1 MRVGSSA
8 AKERCILVGGEGFAV
23 SGKFNKTWLAVA
35 GVAVLAGAL
44 GVGWWMGKGQQPATP
59 AAVPAAQTAT
69 AAAPQAANGGAP
81 ALPATATVGA
91 ADPFAALNCQPRQ
104 YNDALSLAVTF
115 TQPVDAKSNLD
126 AFLQVTDTG
135 STAGKADED
144 SESAAAAGQQPASVR
159 PGDSAPKGKIVKG
172 NWVVG
177 DNPRVVYFPYVQPQR
192 SYAITVRSGLPGAGE
207 KVALAEASHCEV
219 STQAMPPSFYFASRG
234 VVLPAGQNGGLPV
247 ATVNV
252 PEVDV
257 QFLRVSPERVPEL
270 FDTVL
275 GVGRTPAASE
285 DEDDNGYDE
294 NDWRYAGNRSL
305 KGSVSNWDLDR
316 LNSLTTS
323 VYQGR
328 FITDDKPNRRHVT
341 FLPVEGIKELQEPGI
356 YVAVMSQPGRFRYE
370 SQVTYFYVS
379 DIGLHARRYSDRI
392 EAYSV
397 SLKSGQAISG
407 AVFELVDGAGKP
419 LAKAAADAQGHVRF
433 DGSFANAR
441 VIRASRDKEM
451 TVLALGEP
459 ALDLSEFDTGGH
471 ASRANNLFVYAGRNL
486 YRPGETF
493 HVSVL
498 PRDLDGRVLTPS
510 PLTATIK
517 RPDGRTVQTALWQPQ
532 KDLPGYV
539 ERAIDLPL
547 DAQTGTWMLEL
558 RVDPASRAPDA
569 SWKFQVEEFLPERM
583 KMALTSGQDVLSPDE
598 ELTVDVQGDYLYGA
612 PAAGNRLLATFQV
625 KRDRFALAQ
634 QWPGFIFGDVA
645 DDTRRSFGELPET
658 ALDDKG
664 RAQLDVNPNASG
676 THSPMKVRVSASL
689 LESGGRP
696 VVRSIERTVWP
707 ADKLIA
713 VRPQFDSDVAR
724 ENAPAG
730 FEVIRANA
738 QGKVEPLAQA
748 QMRLFREERQYYW
761 RFDDQRGWNSGY
773 TETEELVDSREIALK
788 DRTQLT
794 VPVKWGRYR
803 LEITDPETG
812 ETMRY
817 RFYAGWNAQDADAMG
832 NRPDR
837 VQMKLEGVPAKPGD
851 TVKLTLTPPHDG
863 QALITV
869 EGDRMLWSKWVAV
882 KATGTEVEI
891 PVDKEWKR
899 HDLYV
904 AAAVFRPGSE
914 GDRVTPARAL
924 GLAFLPIASADRKL
938 DVKLTAAP
946 KVVPETKTTV
956 RVKVDGAQGKQ
967 AMVTLS
973 AVDVGIL
980 NINQYATP
988 DPLNYFFGKHRY
1000 APELLDMYG
1009 KLIEK
1014 MDGTKG
1020 KLKWGGDA
1028 AMRGDSK
1035 SLPKKVKL
1043 VDLFSGPVALN
1054 AQGEAD
1060 IPLDLPDFNGTLR
1073 LMAVAFT
1080 PDNYGST
1087 DAEMVVAAPI
1097 VAELNTPRFITPGDQ
1112 AAIALDVTN
1121 LSGAE
1126 QKISVKLEALDPL
1139 AIVDGVRTVTLK
1151 DKQRTT
1157 LRFTATTTGS
1167 YGLGLMRLTVD
1178 GQGGAKPVHIV
1189 RESVLQVQPAHAP
1202 ERQVRRLRLNPGESQ
1217 PAQASWVASYY
1228 PDSTTVSLTVSNRPP
1243 FNVNR
1248 LVEDLLNY
1256 PYGCTE
1262 QTISATMPWVML
1274 DEESAKQFGLKPRT
1288 QAERAAKVA
1297 GAIGRLSGMRNSVGS
1312 YNLWS
1317 GSSSR
1322 DVWLTAYAV
1331 GFMQDARDRGFD
1343 VPESSLDRSRT
1354 WLLEQV
1360 QQSTGAFGTWSA
1372 NLRRNVE
1379 ANRIDSSDANVLR
1392 EDHRRFAGLATA
1404 ALVLARDKKAPLSTV
1419 RQLFDNYQE
1428 RARSPLPLVQLA
1440 AAFKLM
1446 GDEGR
1451 MKQALDL
1458 AMTRAYG
1465 ININNRSSAYY
1476 DEWMGDY
1483 GSSVRDYALSYA
1495 LVSQYELRHERSENL
1510 LNQLSSRLGNRSYLS
1525 TQEQMALLLAAR
1537 AAGGSKNTPWEAVL
1551 TVNGERKPL
1560 SGGKSDQTVSLAAA
1574 DLAGTQIQNTGSQ
1587 SLFVEYDIQGSPTA
1601 TPAPRNDIIQ
1611 LKRGWYRPDGRPW
1624 DGGTLQTGD
1633 MLVVWVQASANQNI
1647 PDGLLVDRVPAGFE
1661 VENLNLSQSP
1671 EMQDWKIGGRRVA
1684 DAMSDSN
1691 IKHRE
1696 FRDDRY
1702 VAAVSLGRGKVDV
1715 FYLVR
1720 VVTPGRYAVPSTVA
1734 EDMYRPEIRGVG
1746 EQWSTVEIRDRGAK
1760 RP

>member
-1 MRVGSSA
+1 M
-8 AKERCILVGGEGFAV
+8 
-23 SGKFNKTWLAVA
+23 SGKVSKTWLAVA
-35 GVAVLAGAL
+35 GVVVLAGAI
-44 GVGWWMGKGQQPATP
+44 GVGWWMGKDKQAPAPVAAPAASAPAQTP
-59 AAVPAAQTAT
+59 AA
-69 AAAPQAANGGAP
+69 APPGEVKP
-81 ALPATATVGA
+81 ALGASATVGSP
-91 ADPFAALNCQPRQ
+91 DPFAALTCQPRQ
-104 YNDALSLAVTF
+104 YNDALSLSVTF
-115 TQPVDAKSNLD
+115 TQPVDAKAKLD
-126 AFLQVTDTG
+126 DFLQVTDLG
-135 STAGKADED
+135 ASSGKADQD
-144 SESAAAAGQQPASVR
+144 SETASNAGDQPASVK
-159 PGDSAPKGKIVKG
+159 PGDSAPQGKIVKG
-172 NWVVG
+172 SWIVG
-177 DNPRVVYFPYVQPQR
+177 DNPRMVYFPYIQPQR
-192 SYAITVRSGLPGAGE
+192 KYAITVRSGLPGVGD
-207 KVALAEASHCEV
+207 KVVLTQSSNCEV
-219 STQAMPPSFYFASRG
+219 NTQAMPPSFYFASRG

-257 QFLRVSPERVPEL
+257 QFLRVAPDRVPEL
-270 FDTVL
+270 FETVL
-275 GVGRTPAASE
+275 GIGRNTAQASDDEEEGGYNEE
-285 DEDDNGYDE
+285 DS
-294 NDWRYAGNRSL
+294 WRYSDNRGL

-341 FLPVEGIKELQEPGI
+341 FLPVEGVKELQEPGI
-356 YVAVMSQPGRFRYE
+356 YIAVMSQPGRFRYE
-370 SQVTYFYVS
+370 YQVTYFYVS
-379 DIGLHARRYSDRI
+379 DIGLHARRYSDRV

-407 AVFELVDGAGKP
+407 AVFELVDGAGKT
-419 LAKAAADAQGHVRF
+419 LAKAAADGQGHVRF
-433 DGSFANAR
+433 DGSFTNAR

-451 TVLALGEP
+451 TVLALAEP

-471 ASRANNLFVYAGRNL
+471 VSRPNNLFVYAGRNL

-493 HVSVL
+493 NVSVL
-498 PRDLDGRVLTPS
+498 PRDLDGRMLTPA

-517 RPDGRTVQTALWQPQ
+517 RPDGRVVQNTLWQPK
-532 KDLPGYV
+532 KDLVGYV
-539 ERAIDLPL
+539 ERAIELPL
-547 DAQTGTWMLEL
+547 DAQTGSWLLEL

-583 KMALTSGQDVLSPDE
+583 KMALTSDQEVLSPDE
-598 ELTVDVQGDYLYGA
+598 ELIVDVQGDYLYGS
-612 PAAGNRLLATFQV
+612 PAAGNRLLSTFQV
-625 KRDRFALAQ
+625 KRDRFAQAQ
-634 QWPGFIFGDVA
+634 KWPGFIFGDVA
-645 DDTRRSFGELPET
+645 DDTRRTFGELPEE
-658 ALDDKG
+658 ALDEKG
-664 RAQLDVNPNASG
+664 AAQISVNPNAAG

-696 VVRSIERTVWP
+696 VVRSIERSVWP

-724 ENAPAG
+724 ESAPAG
-730 FEVIRANA
+730 FEVIRVNA
-738 QGKVEPLAQA
+738 QGEIQPLAQA

-773 TETEELVDSREIALK
+773 TETEELIDSREVALN
-788 DRTQLT
+788 DRAQLT

-803 LEITDPETG
+803 LEIADPETG

-851 TVKLTLTPPHDG
+851 TVKVTLTPPHDG
-863 QALITV
+863 QALVTV
-869 EGDRMLWSKWVAV
+869 EGDRMLWSTWVAV
-882 KATGTEVEI
+882 KATGTVVEI
-891 PVDKEWKR
+891 PVSKDWKR

-924 GLAFLPIASADRKL
+924 GLAFLPIASTDRKL

-946 KVVPETKTTV
+946 KAVPETKTTV

-967 AMVTLS
+967 ATVTLS

-988 DPLNYFFGKHRY
+988 DPLDYFFGKHRY

-1043 VDLFSGPVALN
+1043 VDLFSGPVTLN

-1080 PDNYGST
+1080 ADNYGST
-1087 DAEMVVAAPI
+1087 DTEMVVAAPI

-1112 AAIALDVTN
+1112 AAIALDLTN

-1126 QKISVKLEALDPL
+1126 QKISIKLEALDPL
-1139 AIVDGVRTVTLK
+1139 AITDGVRTVTLK

-1157 LRFTATTTGS
+1157 LRFNATTTGS
-1167 YGLGLMRLTVD
+1167 YGLGLMRLTID
-1178 GQGGAKPVHIV
+1178 GQGGAKPVHLV
-1189 RESVLQVQPAHAP
+1189 RESVLQVQPAYAG
-1202 ERQVRRLRLNPGESQ
+1202 ERQVRRLRLNPGETNV
-1217 PAQASWVASYY
+1217 AQASWVSSYY
-1228 PDSTTVSLTVSNRPP
+1228 PDSALVSLTVSNRPP
-1243 FNVNR
+1243 FNVNK
-1248 LVEDLLNY
+1248 LVEGLLAY
-1256 PYGCTE
+1256 PYGCAE
-1262 QTISATMPWVML
+1262 QTISRALPWVL
-1274 DEESAKQFGLKPRT
+1274 IDDAVAKQFGLKPHS
-1288 QAERAAKVA
+1288 QVERAAQVS
-1297 GAIGRLSGMRNSVGS
+1297 GAIGRLSGMRNAVGS

-1331 GFMQDARDRGFD
+1331 GFLQDARDQGFE
-1343 VPESSLDRSRT
+1343 VPEATLDRSRQ

-1360 QQSTGAFGTWSA
+1360 QQTSNTFGTWSV

-1379 ANRIDSSDANVLR
+1379 AGRIDGSDANILR
-1392 EDHRRFAGLATA
+1392 EDHRRFAGLSTA
-1404 ALVLARDKKAPLSTV
+1404 VLALARDKKAPLSTV

-1428 RARSPLPLVQLA
+1428 RARSPLPLIQLA

-1451 MKQALDL
+1451 MKSALDA
-1458 AMTRAYG
+1458 AMTREYG
-1465 ININNRSSAYY
+1465 FPRRNYNGYY
-1476 DEWMGDY
+1476 DEWLGDY
-1483 GSSVRDYALSYA
+1483 GSSVRDYAMSYA
-1495 LVSQYELRHERSENL
+1495 LANQYGLKHERLENL
-1510 LNQLSSRLGNRSYLS
+1510 LTQLTSRLGNRSYLS
-1525 TQEQMALLLAAR
+1525 TQERMALLMAAR
-1537 AAGGSKNTPWEAVL
+1537 AIGGDKGTPWEAAL
-1551 TVNGERKPL
+1551 TVNGVRKPL
-1560 SGGKSDQTVSLAAA
+1560 DGGKTDQTVGLTAA
-1574 DLAGTQIQNTGSQ
+1574 DLANTQILNTGAQ
-1587 SLFVEYDIQGSPTA
+1587 SLFLEYDIQGSPTVA
-1601 TPAPRNDIIQ
+1601 PKPRNDVIQ
-1611 LKRGWYRPDGRPW
+1611 LKRGWYRPDGKPW
-1624 DGGTLQTGD
+1624 DGGTLQSGD

-1647 PDGLLVDRVPAGFE
+1647 PDALIEDRVPAGFE

-1671 EMQDWKIGGRRVA
+1671 EMQEWTIGGRRVA
-1684 DAMSDSN
+1684 EAMADSN

>member
-1 MRVGSSA
+1 MG
-8 AKERCILVGGEGFAV
+8 KER
-23 SGKFNKTWLAVA
+23 
-35 GVAVLAGAL
+35 
-44 GVGWWMGKGQQPATP
+44 QPANPAPAVVSQPAP
-59 AAVPAAQTAT
+59 AA
-69 AAAPQAANGGAP
+69 GGGDAKP
-81 ALPATATVGA
+81 ALPASAVVGA
-91 ADPFAALNCQPRQ
+91 ADPFAALSCQPRQ
-104 YNDALSLAVTF
+104 YNDTLALAVTF
-115 TQPVDAKSNLD
+115 TQPVDAKANLD
-126 AFLQVTDTG
+126 GFLQVTDTG
-135 STAGKADED
+135 TATDRD
-144 SESAAAAGQQPASVR
+144 TESAATNGDQPASVR
-159 PGDSAPKGKIVKG
+159 PGDSAPKGKILKG

-177 DNPRVVYFPYVQPQR
+177 DNPRMVYFPYVQPQR
-192 SYAITVRSGLPGAGE
+192 SYAISVRAGLPGAGAGV
-207 KVALAEASHCEV
+207 KLADASNCEV
-219 STQAMPPSFYFASRG
+219 NTQAMPPSFYFASRG

-252 PEVDV
+252 SEVDV

-275 GVGRTPAASE
+275 GVGRSSASADE
-285 DEDDNGYDE
+285 EDDGGSEEDG
-294 NDWRYAGNRSL
+294 WRYSDNRSL

-328 FITDDKPNRRHVT
+328 FLTDDKPNRRHVT

-356 YVAVMSQPGRFRYE
+356 YIAVMSQPGRFRYE
-370 SQVTYFYVS
+370 YQVTYFYVS

-397 SLKSGQAISG
+397 SLKSGTAISG
-407 AVFELVDGAGKP
+407 AVFELVDGAGKSV
-419 LAKAAADAQGHVRF
+419 AKAAADGQGHVRF

-471 ASRANNLFVYAGRNL
+471 ISRPNNLFVYAGRNL

-493 HVSVL
+493 NVSVL

-517 RPDGRTVQTALWQPQ
+517 RPDGRTVLTTLWQPR
-532 KDLPGYV
+532 KDLPGYI
-539 ERAIDLPL
+539 ERSIDLPL

-583 KMALTSGQDVLSPDE
+583 KMALTSGQEVLSPDE
-598 ELTVDVQGDYLYGA
+598 TLTVDVQGDYLYGA
-612 PAAGNRLLATFQV
+612 PAAGNRLLSSFQV
-625 KRDRFALAQ
+625 KRDRYALPQ
-634 QWPGFIFGDVA
+634 EWPGFIFGDVA
-645 DDTRRSFGELPET
+645 DDARRHFEELPET

-664 RAQLDVNPNASG
+664 RGELEVDPRTSG
-676 THSPMKVRVSASL
+676 TRSPMKVRVSASL

-696 VVRSIERTVWP
+696 VVRSIERSVWP
-707 ADKLIA
+707 ADRLIA
-713 VRPQFDSDVAR
+713 VRPQFDGDVAR
-724 ENAPAG
+724 EGAPAG
-730 FEVIRANA
+730 FEVLRVDA
-738 QGKVEPLAQA
+738 QGKIAPLAQA
-748 QMRLFREERQYYW
+748 QMRLYREERQYYW

-773 TETEELVDSREIALK
+773 TETEELVDSREIALN
-788 DRTQLT
+788 DRAQLT

-803 LEITDPETG
+803 LEIADPETG
-812 ETMRY
+812 QTMRY

-869 EGDRMLWSKWVAV
+869 EGDRMLWSTWVAV
-882 KATGTEVEI
+882 KATGTQVEI
-891 PVDKEWKR
+891 PVDKSWKR
-899 HDLYV
+899 HDLYI

-924 GLAFLPIASADRKL
+924 GLTFLPIASADRKL
-938 DVKLTAAP
+938 DVKLTAAA
-946 KVVPETKTTV
+946 KAVPETKTTV

-967 AMVTLS
+967 ATVTLS

-980 NINQYATP
+980 NINQYRTP
-988 DPLNYFFGKHRY
+988 DPLDYFFGKHRY

-1043 VDLFSGPVALN
+1043 VDLFSGPVTLN

-1087 DAEMVVAAPI
+1087 DTEMVVAAPI

-1126 QKISVKLEALDPL
+1126 QKVTVKLEALDPL
-1139 AIVDGVRTVTLK
+1139 GIVDGVKTVTLK

-1178 GQGGAKPVHIV
+1178 GQGGGKPVRIV
-1189 RESVLQVQPAHAP
+1189 RESVLQVQPAYAA
-1202 ERQVRRLRLNPGESQ
+1202 ERQVRRLRLNPGETNA
-1217 PAQASWVASYY
+1217 PQASWVASYY
-1228 PDSTTVSLTVSNRPP
+1228 PDSTTVSMTVSNRPP
-1243 FNVNR
+1243 INVNR
-1248 LVEDLLNY
+1248 LVEGLLNY

-1262 QTISATMPWVML
+1262 QTISATLPWVML
-1274 DEESAKQFGLKPRT
+1274 DEAAAKQFGLKPRT
-1288 QAERAAKVA
+1288 QAEREAKVA
-1297 GAIGRLSGMRNSVGS
+1297 GAIGRLAGMRNAVGS

-1317 GSSSR
+1317 SSSSR

-1331 GFMQDARDRGFD
+1331 GFMQDARDNGFE
-1343 VPESSLDRSRT
+1343 VPEASLDRSRQ

-1360 QQSTGAFGTWSA
+1360 QQSSGAFGTWSA
-1372 NLRRNVE
+1372 NLKRNVE
-1379 ANRIDSSDANVLR
+1379 SGRYDSNDANILR

-1404 ALVLARDKKAPLSTV
+1404 ALALARDKKAPLSTV
-1419 RQLFDNYQE
+1419 RQLYDNYQE

-1451 MKQALDL
+1451 MKSALDQ
-1458 AMTRAYG
+1458 AMAREYGLNTRRNSG
-1465 ININNRSSAYY
+1465 YY
-1476 DEWMGDY
+1476 DEWLGDY
-1483 GSSVRDYALSYA
+1483 GSSVRDYALAYA
-1495 LVSQYELRHERSENL
+1495 IANKYELHHERLDNL
-1510 LNQLSSRLGNRSYLS
+1510 LTQLASRLGNRSYLS
-1525 TQEQMALLLAAR
+1525 TQEQMSLLLAAR
-1537 AAGGSKNTPWEAVL
+1537 AMGGDKATPWSATL
-1551 TVNGERKPL
+1551 TVNGSTKAL
-1560 SGGKSDQTVSLAAA
+1560 AGGTSDQTVSLSAA
-1574 DLAGTQIQNTGSQ
+1574 DLAGVQLLNTGSQ
-1587 SLFVEYDIQGSPTA
+1587 SLFVEYDIQGSPTTA
-1601 TPAPRNDIIQ
+1601 PAPRNDVIQ

-1624 DGGTLQTGD
+1624 DGGSLQTGD

-1671 EMQDWKIGGRRVA
+1671 EMQEWTIGGRRVA
-1684 DAMSDSN
+1684 EAMSDPN

>member
-1 MRVGSSA
+1 M
-8 AKERCILVGGEGFAV
+8 
-23 SGKFNKTWLAVA
+23 SGKISKAWLATA
-35 GVAVLAGAL
+35 GVVVLAGAI
-44 GVGWWMGKGQQPATP
+44 GVGWWMGKERQPANPAPAVVSQPAP
-59 AAVPAAQTAT
+59 AA
-69 AAAPQAANGGAP
+69 GGGDAKP
-81 ALPATATVGA
+81 ALPASAVVGA
-91 ADPFAALNCQPRQ
+91 ADPFAALSCQPRQ
-104 YNDALSLAVTF
+104 YNDTLALAVTF
-115 TQPVDAKSNLD
+115 TQPVDAKANLD
-126 AFLQVTDTG
+126 GFLQVTDTG
-135 STAGKADED
+135 TATDRD
-144 SESAAAAGQQPASVR
+144 TESAANNGDQPASVR
-159 PGDSAPKGKIVKG
+159 PGDSAPKGKILKG

-177 DNPRVVYFPYVQPQR
+177 DNPRMVYFPYVQPQR
-192 SYAITVRSGLPGAGE
+192 SYAISVRAGLPGAGAGV
-207 KVALAEASHCEV
+207 KLADASNCEV
-219 STQAMPPSFYFASRG
+219 NTQAMPPSFYFASRG

-252 PEVDV
+252 SEVDV

-275 GVGRTPAASE
+275 GVGRSSASADE
-285 DEDDNGYDE
+285 EDDGDSE
-294 NDWRYAGNRSL
+294 EDGWRYSDNRSL

-328 FITDDKPNRRHVT
+328 FLTDDKPNRRHVT

-356 YVAVMSQPGRFRYE
+356 YIAVMSQPGRFRYE
-370 SQVTYFYVS
+370 YQVTYFYVS

-397 SLKSGQAISG
+397 SLKSGTAISG
-407 AVFELVDGAGKP
+407 AVFELVDGAGKS
-419 LAKAAADAQGHVRF
+419 LAKAAADGQGHVRF

-471 ASRANNLFVYAGRNL
+471 ISRPNNLFVYAGRNL

-493 HVSVL
+493 NVSVL

-517 RPDGRTVQTALWQPQ
+517 RPDGRTVLTTLWQPR
-532 KDLPGYV
+532 KDLPGYI
-539 ERAIDLPL
+539 ERSIDLPL

-583 KMALTSGQDVLSPDE
+583 KMALTSGQEVLSPDE
-598 ELTVDVQGDYLYGA
+598 TLTVDVQGDYLYGA
-612 PAAGNRLLATFQV
+612 PAAGNRLLSSFQV
-625 KRDRFALAQ
+625 KRDRYALPQ
-634 QWPGFIFGDVA
+634 EWPGFIFGDVA
-645 DDTRRSFGELPET
+645 DDSRRHFEELPET
-658 ALDDKG
+658 TLDDKG
-664 RAQLDVNPNASG
+664 RGQLEVDPRTSG
-676 THSPMKVRVSASL
+676 TRSPMKVRVSASL

-696 VVRSIERTVWP
+696 VVRSIERSVWP
-707 ADKLIA
+707 ADRLIA
-713 VRPQFDSDVAR
+713 VRPQFDGDVAR
-724 ENAPAG
+724 EGAPAG
-730 FEVIRANA
+730 FEVLRVDA
-738 QGKVEPLAQA
+738 QGKIAPLAQA
-748 QMRLFREERQYYW
+748 QMRLYREERQYYW

-773 TETEELVDSREIALK
+773 TETEELVDSREIALN
-788 DRTQLT
+788 DRAQLT

-803 LEITDPETG
+803 LEIADPETG
-812 ETMRY
+812 QTMRY

-869 EGDRMLWSKWVAV
+869 EGDRMLWSTWVAV
-882 KATGTEVEI
+882 KATGTQVEI
-891 PVDKEWKR
+891 PVDKSWKR
-899 HDLYV
+899 HDLYI

-924 GLAFLPIASADRKL
+924 GLTFLPIASADRKL
-938 DVKLTAAP
+938 DVKLTAAA
-946 KVVPETKTTV
+946 KAVPETKTTV

-967 AMVTLS
+967 ATVTLS

-980 NINQYATP
+980 NINQYRTP
-988 DPLNYFFGKHRY
+988 DPLDYFFGKHRY

-1043 VDLFSGPVALN
+1043 VDLFSGPVTLN

-1087 DAEMVVAAPI
+1087 DTEMVVAAPI

-1126 QKISVKLEALDPL
+1126 QKVTVKLEALDPL
-1139 AIVDGVRTVTLK
+1139 GIVDGVKTVTLK

-1178 GQGGAKPVHIV
+1178 GQGGGKPVRIV
-1189 RESVLQVQPAHAP
+1189 RESVLQVQPAYAA
-1202 ERQVRRLRLNPGESQ
+1202 ERQVRRLRLNPGETNA
-1217 PAQASWVASYY
+1217 PQASWVASYY
-1228 PDSTTVSLTVSNRPP
+1228 PDSTTVSMTVSNRPP
-1243 FNVNR
+1243 INVNR
-1248 LVEDLLNY
+1248 LVEGLLNY

-1262 QTISATMPWVML
+1262 QTISATLPWVML
-1274 DEESAKQFGLKPRT
+1274 DEAAAKQFGLKPRT
-1288 QAERAAKVA
+1288 QAEREAKVA
-1297 GAIGRLSGMRNSVGS
+1297 GAIGRLAGMRNAVGS

-1317 GSSSR
+1317 SSSSR

-1331 GFMQDARDRGFD
+1331 GFMQDARDNGFE
-1343 VPESSLDRSRT
+1343 VPEASLDRSRQ

-1360 QQSTGAFGTWSA
+1360 QQSSGAFGTWSA
-1372 NLRRNVE
+1372 NLKRNVE
-1379 ANRIDSSDANVLR
+1379 SGRYDSNDANILR

-1404 ALVLARDKKAPLSTV
+1404 ALALARDKKAPLSTV
-1419 RQLFDNYQE
+1419 RQLYDNYQE

-1451 MKQALDL
+1451 MKSALDQ
-1458 AMTRAYG
+1458 AMAREYGLNTRRNSG
-1465 ININNRSSAYY
+1465 YY
-1476 DEWMGDY
+1476 DEWLGDY
-1483 GSSVRDYALSYA
+1483 GSSVRDYALAYA
-1495 LVSQYELRHERSENL
+1495 IANKYELHHERLDNL
-1510 LNQLSSRLGNRSYLS
+1510 LTQLASRLGNRSYLS
-1525 TQEQMALLLAAR
+1525 TQEQMSLLLAAR
-1537 AAGGSKNTPWEAVL
+1537 AMGGDKATPWSATL
-1551 TVNGERKPL
+1551 TVNGSTKAL
-1560 SGGKSDQTVSLAAA
+1560 AGGTSDQTVSLSAA
-1574 DLAGTQIQNTGSQ
+1574 DLAGVQLLNTGSQ
-1587 SLFVEYDIQGSPTA
+1587 SLFVEYDIQGSPTTA
-1601 TPAPRNDIIQ
+1601 PAPRNDVIQ

-1624 DGGTLQTGD
+1624 DGGSLQTGD

-1671 EMQDWKIGGRRVA
+1671 EMQEWTIGGRRVA
-1684 DAMSDSN
+1684 EAMSDPN

>member
-1 MRVGSSA
+1 M
-8 AKERCILVGGEGFAV
+8 
-23 SGKFNKTWLAVA
+23 SGKVSKTWLAVA
-35 GVAVLAGAL
+35 GVVVLAGAI
-44 GVGWWMGKGQQPATP
+44 GVGWWMGKDKQAPAP
-59 AAVPAAQTAT
+59 
-69 AAAPQAANGGAP
+69 AAAPAVSAP
-81 ALPATATVGA
+81 AQAPAAAAPAETKPALGASATVGA
-91 ADPFAALNCQPRQ
+91 PDPFAALTCQPRQ
-104 YNDALSLAVTF
+104 YNDALSLSVTF
-115 TQPVDAKSNLD
+115 TQPVNAKAKLD
-126 AFLQVTDTG
+126 DFLQVTDLG
-135 STAGKADED
+135 ASSGKADQD
-144 SESAAAAGQQPASVR
+144 SESAASDQPASVK
-159 PGDSAPKGKIVKG
+159 PGDSAPQGKIVKG
-172 NWVVG
+172 SWIVG
-177 DNPRVVYFPYVQPQR
+177 DNPRMVYFPYIQPQR
-192 SYAITVRSGLPGAGE
+192 KYAITVRSGLPGAAD
-207 KVALAEASHCEV
+207 KVVLTQASNCEV
-219 STQAMPPSFYFASRG
+219 NTQAMPPSFYFASRG

-252 PEVDV
+252 SEVDV
-257 QFLRVSPERVPEL
+257 QFLRVAPDRVPEL
-270 FDTVL
+270 FETVL
-275 GVGRTPAASE
+275 GIGRKTADTSDDE
-285 DEDDNGYDE
+285 DEGGYNEDDA
-294 NDWRYAGNRSL
+294 WRYSDNRGL

-328 FITDDKPNRRHVT
+328 FLTDDKPNRRHVT
-341 FLPVEGIKELQEPGI
+341 FLPVEGVKELQEPGI
-356 YVAVMSQPGRFRYE
+356 YIAVMSQPGRFRYE
-370 SQVTYFYVS
+370 YQVTYFYVS
-379 DIGLHARRYSDRI
+379 DIGLHARRYSDRV

-397 SLKSGQAISG
+397 SLKSGQAIPG
-407 AVFELVDGAGKP
+407 AVFELVDGAGKT

-433 DGSFANAR
+433 DGSFTNAR

-451 TVLALGEP
+451 TVLALAEP

-471 ASRANNLFVYAGRNL
+471 VSRPNNLFVYAGRNL

-493 HVSVL
+493 NVSVL
-498 PRDLDGRVLTPS
+498 PRDLDGRMLTPA

-517 RPDGRTVQTALWQPQ
+517 RPDGRVVQTTLWQPK
-532 KDLPGYV
+532 KDLVGYV

-547 DAQTGTWMLEL
+547 DAQTGSWLLEL

-583 KMALTSGQDVLSPDE
+583 KMTLTSEQEVLEPDE

-612 PAAGNRLLATFQV
+612 PAAGNRLLSTFQV
-625 KRDRFALAQ
+625 KRDRFAQAQ
-634 QWPGFIFGDVA
+634 KWPGFIFGDVA
-645 DDTRRSFGELPET
+645 DDTRRSFGELPEA

-664 RAQLDVNPNASG
+664 YTQISINPNASG

-696 VVRSIERTVWP
+696 VVRSIERSVWP
-707 ADKLIA
+707 AEKLIA

-724 ENAPAG
+724 EGAPAA
-730 FEVIRANA
+730 FEVIRVNA
-738 QGKVEPLAQA
+738 QGELQPLAQA

-773 TETEELVDSREIALK
+773 TETEELVDSREIALN
-788 DRTQLT
+788 DRTPLT

-803 LEITDPETG
+803 LEVADPETG

-817 RFYAGWNAQDADAMG
+817 RFYAGWNAQDADSMG

-851 TVKLTLTPPHDG
+851 TVKVTLTPPHDG
-863 QALITV
+863 QALVTV
-869 EGDRMLWSKWVAV
+869 EGDRMLWSTWVAV
-882 KATGTEVEI
+882 KATGTVVEI
-891 PVDKEWKR
+891 PVNKDWKR

-946 KVVPETKTTV
+946 KTVPETKTTV

-967 AMVTLS
+967 ATVTLS

-988 DPLNYFFGKHRY
+988 DPLDYFFGKHRY

-1043 VDLFSGPVALN
+1043 VDLFSGPVTLN

-1080 PDNYGST
+1080 ADNYGST
-1087 DAEMVVAAPI
+1087 DTEMVVAAPI

-1112 AAIALDVTN
+1112 AAIALDLTN

-1126 QKISVKLEALDPL
+1126 QKISIKLEALDPL
-1139 AIVDGVRTVTLK
+1139 AITDGVRTVTLK

-1157 LRFTATTTGS
+1157 LRFNATTTGS
-1167 YGLGLMRLTVD
+1167 YGLGLMRLTID

-1189 RESVLQVQPAHAP
+1189 RESVLQVQPAYAG
-1202 ERQVRRLRLNPGESQ
+1202 ERQVRRLRLNPGETNV
-1217 PAQASWVASYY
+1217 AQASWVSSYY
-1228 PDSTTVSLTVSNRPP
+1228 PDSALVSLTVSNRPP

-1248 LVEDLLNY
+1248 LVEGLLAY
-1256 PYGCTE
+1256 PYGCAE
-1262 QTISATMPWVML
+1262 QTISRALPWVL
-1274 DEESAKQFGLKPRT
+1274 IDDAVAKQFGLKPHS
-1288 QAERAAKVA
+1288 QVERAAQVS
-1297 GAIGRLSGMRNSVGS
+1297 GAIGRLSGMRNAVGS

-1331 GFMQDARDRGFD
+1331 GFLQDARDQGFE
-1343 VPESSLDRSRT
+1343 VPEATLDRSRQ

-1360 QQSTGAFGTWSA
+1360 QQTSNSFGTWSV
-1372 NLRRNVE
+1372 NLRRNIE
-1379 ANRIDSSDANVLR
+1379 AGRIDSSDANILR
-1392 EDHRRFAGLATA
+1392 EDHRRFAGLSTA
-1404 ALVLARDKKAPLSTV
+1404 VLALARDKKAPLSTV

-1428 RARSPLPLVQLA
+1428 RARSPLPLIQLA

-1451 MKQALDL
+1451 MKSALDA
-1458 AMTRAYG
+1458 AMTREYG
-1465 ININNRSSAYY
+1465 FPRRNYNAYY
-1476 DEWMGDY
+1476 DEWLGDY

-1495 LVSQYELRHERSENL
+1495 LANQYGLKHERLENL
-1510 LNQLSSRLGNRSYLS
+1510 LTQLTSRLGNRSYLS
-1525 TQEQMALLLAAR
+1525 TQERMALLMAAR
-1537 AAGGSKNTPWEAVL
+1537 AIGGDKGTPWEAAL
-1551 TVNGERKPL
+1551 TVNGVRKPL
-1560 SGGKSDQTVSLAAA
+1560 DGGKSDQTVGLTAA
-1574 DLAGTQIQNTGSQ
+1574 DLANTQILNTGAQ
-1587 SLFVEYDIQGSPTA
+1587 SLFLEYDIQGSPTVA
-1601 TPAPRNDIIQ
+1601 PKPRNDVIQ
-1611 LKRGWYRPDGRPW
+1611 LKRGWYRPDGKPW
-1624 DGGTLQTGD
+1624 DGGTLQSGD

-1647 PDGLLVDRVPAGFE
+1647 PDALIEDRVPAGFE

-1671 EMQDWKIGGRRVA
+1671 EMQEWTIGGRRVA
-1684 DAMSDSN
+1684 EAMSDSN

>member
-1 MRVGSSA
+1 M
-8 AKERCILVGGEGFAV
+8 
-23 SGKFNKTWLAVA
+23 SGKFSKTWLAIAGAIVVA
-35 GVAVLAGAL
+35 GAV
-44 GVGWWMGKGQQPATP
+44 GVGWWMGNPGQPGAGANRAPAAPGAAATAPAQPAQP
-59 AAVPAAQTAT
+59 P
-69 AAAPQAANGGAP
+69 
-81 ALPATATVGA
+81 LPASAVVGE

-104 YNDALSLAVTF
+104 YNDALALAVTF
-115 TQPVDAKSNLD
+115 TQPVDAKADLD
-126 AFLQVTDTG
+126 SFLQVTDSG
-135 STAGKADED
+135 AARRDED
-144 SESAAAAGQQPASVR
+144 GAESAAAPGDQPASVR
-159 PGDSAPKGKIVKG
+159 PGDAAPKGKILKG

-177 DNPRVVYFPYVQPQR
+177 DNPRMVYFPYVQPQR
-192 SYAITVRSGLPGAGE
+192 AYAISIRAGLPGAGG
-207 KVALAEASHCEV
+207 KASLASASNCQV

-257 QFLRVSPERVPEL
+257 QFLRVAPERVPEL

-275 GVGRTPAASE
+275 GVGRGGAAADDE
-285 DEDDNGYDE
+285 DEGEEEDG
-294 NDWRYAGNRSL
+294 WRYADNRSL

-316 LNSLTTS
+316 LNTLTTS

-328 FITDDKPNRRHVT
+328 FLTDDKPNRRHVT

-356 YVAVMSQPGRFRYE
+356 YIAVMSQPGRFRYE
-370 SQVTYFYVS
+370 YQVTYFYVS
-379 DIGLHARRYSDRI
+379 DIGLHARRYADRI

-407 AVFELVDGAGKP
+407 AQFELVDGAGKA
-419 LAKAAADAQGHVRF
+419 LAKAASGKDGHVRF
-433 DGSFANAR
+433 EGSFANAR
-441 VIRASRDKEM
+441 VIRASRGKEM

-459 ALDLSEFDTGGH
+459 ALDLSEFDIGGH
-471 ASRANNLFVYAGRNL
+471 VSRPNSLFVYAGRNL

-493 HVSVL
+493 QVSVL
-498 PRDLDGRVLTPS
+498 PRDLDGRPLAPS
-510 PLTATIK
+510 PLTATLK
-517 RPDGRTVQTALWQPQ
+517 RPDGRVVQTSLWHPAQ
-532 KDLPGYV
+532 DLPGYV
-539 ERAIDLPL
+539 EHAIELPP
-547 DAQTGTWMLEL
+547 DAQTGSWLLEL
-558 RVDPASRAPDA
+558 RVDPSARNADA

-583 KMALTSGQDVLSPDE
+583 KLLLTSTQPVLAPDE
-598 ELTVDVQGDYLYGA
+598 PLTVDVRGDYLYGA
-612 PAAGNRLLATFQV
+612 PAAGNRLLSSFQV
-625 KRDRFALAQ
+625 KRDRHALPQ

-645 DDTRRSFGELPET
+645 DDSRRHFQELPET
-658 ALDDKG
+658 ALDDQG
-664 RAQLDVNPNASG
+664 GAQLEIDPQTSG

-696 VVRSIERTVWP
+696 VVRSIERSVWP

-713 VRPQFDSDVAR
+713 VRPQFEGDVTR
-724 ENAPAG
+724 EGAPAV
-730 FEVIRANA
+730 FEALRVDAS
-738 QGKVEPLAQA
+738 GKIAPLARA

-773 TETEELVDSREIALK
+773 TETEELVDSREIALE
-788 DRTQLT
+788 DRTQFT
-794 VPVKWGRYR
+794 VAVKWGRYR
-803 LEITDPETG
+803 LELADPETG
-812 ETMRY
+812 QTLRY

-837 VQMKLEGVPAKPGD
+837 VQMKLEGVPARPGD

-863 QALITV
+863 QALVTV
-869 EGDRMLWSKWVAV
+869 EGDRMLWSSWVAV

-891 PVDKEWKR
+891 PVDQSWKR
-899 HDLYV
+899 HDLYI

-924 GLAFLPIASADRKL
+924 GLTYLPIASADRKL
-938 DVKLTAAP
+938 GVQISAP
-946 KVVPETKTTV
+946 SKTEPERKATV
-956 RVKVDGAQGKQ
+956 RVKVDGAQGKR
-967 AMVTLS
+967 ATVTLS

-988 DPLNYFFGKHRY
+988 DPLDYFFGKHRY

-1014 MDGTKG
+1014 MDGTQG

-1054 AQGEAD
+1054 DRGEAD
-1060 IPLDLPDFNGTLR
+1060 IALDLPDFNGTLR

-1080 PDNYGST
+1080 PENYGSA

-1121 LSGAE
+1121 LSGAA
-1126 QKISVKLEALDPL
+1126 QKVTVKLEALDPL
-1139 AIVDGVRTVTLK
+1139 AIPDGTRTLTLQ
-1151 DKQRTT
+1151 DKQRAT
-1157 LRFTATTTGS
+1157 LRFNAAATGS

-1178 GQGGAKPVHIV
+1178 GQGGPEPVRIV

-1202 ERQVRRLRLNPGESQ
+1202 ERQVRRLRLNPGETQ
-1217 PAQASWVASYY
+1217 PAQAAWVSSYY
-1228 PDSTTVSLTVSNRPP
+1228 PDSATVSLTLSNRPP

-1262 QTISATMPWVML
+1262 QTISATLPWVL
-1274 DEESAKQFGLKPRT
+1274 IDEGAARQFGLKPRT
-1288 QAERAAKVA
+1288 QAQREAKVA
-1297 GAIGRLSGMRNSVGS
+1297 GALGRLAGMRNAAGAYS
-1312 YNLWS
+1312 LW
-1317 GSSSR
+1317 GDYSSR

-1331 GFMQDARDRGFD
+1331 GFMQDARDNGFA
-1343 VPESSLDRSRT
+1343 VPDASLDRSRA
-1354 WLLEQV
+1354 WLLEQL
-1360 QQSTGAFGTWSA
+1360 QQGAGSFGAWSP
-1372 NLRRNVE
+1372 NLRRNLE
-1379 ANRIDSSDANVLR
+1379 SGRYDSGDANILR
-1392 EDHRRFAGLATA
+1392 EDHRRFAGLAAA
-1404 ALVLARDKKAPLSTV
+1404 ALALARDGKAPLSTV
-1419 RQLFDNYQE
+1419 RQLFDSYQE

-1451 MKQALDL
+1451 MKTALEQAMSRD
-1458 AMTRAYG
+1458 YG
-1465 ININNRSSAYY
+1465 ISRRGAGAYYY
-1476 DEWMGDY
+1476 DEWLGDY
-1483 GSSVRDYALSYA
+1483 GSAVRDDALSYA
-1495 LVSQYELRHERSENL
+1495 LMARHDLRHERRENL
-1510 LNQLSSRLGNRSYLS
+1510 LGQLASRLGNRSYLS

-1537 AAGGSKNTPWEAVL
+1537 AAGGDSGTPWEAAL
-1551 TVNGERKPL
+1551 TVNGARKPL
-1560 SGGKSDQTVSLAAA
+1560 AGGKGDLSVSLSAA
-1574 DLAGTQIQNTGSQ
+1574 DLGSVQLANTGSQ

-1601 TPAPRNDIIQ
+1601 APAPRNSVIQ

-1624 DGGTLQTGD
+1624 DGGVLQTGD
-1633 MLVVWVQASANQNI
+1633 MLVVWVQATANQYI

-1671 EMQDWKIGGRRVA
+1671 EMQDWTIGGRRVA
-1684 DAMSDSN
+1684 DAMADPN
-1691 IKHRE
+1691 IRHRE

-1734 EDMYRPEIRGVG
+1734 EDMYRPELRGVG
-1746 EQWSTVEIRDRGAK
+1746 EQWSTVEIRDRGAR

>member
-1 MRVGSSA
+1 M
-8 AKERCILVGGEGFAV
+8 
-23 SGKFNKTWLAVA
+23 SGKISKAWLATA
-35 GVAVLAGAL
+35 GVVVLAGAI
-44 GVGWWMGKGQQPATP
+44 GVGWWMGKERQPANPAPAVVSQPAP
-59 AAVPAAQTAT
+59 AA
-69 AAAPQAANGGAP
+69 GGGGDAKP
-81 ALPATATVGA
+81 ALPASAVVGA
-91 ADPFAALNCQPRQ
+91 ADPFAALSCQPRQ
-104 YNDALSLAVTF
+104 YNDTLALAVTF
-115 TQPVDAKSNLD
+115 TQPVDAKANLD
-126 AFLQVTDTG
+126 GFLQVTDTG
-135 STAGKADED
+135 TATDRD
-144 SESAAAAGQQPASVR
+144 TESAATNGDQPASVR
-159 PGDSAPKGKIVKG
+159 PGDSAPKGKILKG

-177 DNPRVVYFPYVQPQR
+177 DNPRMVYFPYVQPQR
-192 SYAITVRSGLPGAGE
+192 SYAISVRAGLPGAGAGV
-207 KVALAEASHCEV
+207 KLADASNCEV
-219 STQAMPPSFYFASRG
+219 NTQAMPPSFYFASRG

-252 PEVDV
+252 SEVDV

-275 GVGRTPAASE
+275 GVGRSSASADE
-285 DEDDNGYDE
+285 EDDGGSEEDG
-294 NDWRYAGNRSL
+294 WRYSDNRSL

-328 FITDDKPNRRHVT
+328 FLTDDKANRRHVT

-356 YVAVMSQPGRFRYE
+356 YIAVMSQPGRFRYE
-370 SQVTYFYVS
+370 YQVTYFYVS

-397 SLKSGQAISG
+397 SLKSGTAISG
-407 AVFELVDGAGKP
+407 AVFELVDGAGKS
-419 LAKAAADAQGHVRF
+419 LAKAAADGQGHVRF

-471 ASRANNLFVYAGRNL
+471 ISRPNNLFVYAGRNL

-493 HVSVL
+493 NVSVL

-517 RPDGRTVQTALWQPQ
+517 RPDGRTVLTTLWQPR
-532 KDLPGYV
+532 KDLPGYI
-539 ERAIDLPL
+539 ERSIDLPL

-583 KMALTSGQDVLSPDE
+583 KMALTSGQEVLSPDE
-598 ELTVDVQGDYLYGA
+598 TLTVDVQGDYLYGA
-612 PAAGNRLLATFQV
+612 PAAGNRLLSSFQV
-625 KRDRFALAQ
+625 KRDRYALPQ
-634 QWPGFIFGDVA
+634 EWPGFIFGDVA
-645 DDTRRSFGELPET
+645 DDARRHFEELPET

-664 RAQLDVNPNASG
+664 RGELEVDPRTSG
-676 THSPMKVRVSASL
+676 TRSPMKVRVSASL

-696 VVRSIERTVWP
+696 VVRSIERSVWP
-707 ADKLIA
+707 ADRLIA
-713 VRPQFDSDVAR
+713 VRPQFDGDVAR
-724 ENAPAG
+724 EGAPAG
-730 FEVIRANA
+730 FEVLRVDA
-738 QGKVEPLAQA
+738 QGKIAPLAQA
-748 QMRLFREERQYYW
+748 QMRLYREERQYYW

-773 TETEELVDSREIALK
+773 TETEELVDSREIALN
-788 DRTQLT
+788 DRAQLT

-803 LEITDPETG
+803 LEIADPETG
-812 ETMRY
+812 QTMRY

-869 EGDRMLWSKWVAV
+869 EGDRMLWSTWVAV
-882 KATGTEVEI
+882 KATGTQVEI
-891 PVDKEWKR
+891 PVDKSWKR
-899 HDLYV
+899 HDLYI

-924 GLAFLPIASADRKL
+924 GLTFLPIASADRKL
-938 DVKLTAAP
+938 DVKLTAAA
-946 KVVPETKTTV
+946 KAVPETKTTV

-967 AMVTLS
+967 ATVTLS

-980 NINQYATP
+980 NINQYRTP
-988 DPLNYFFGKHRY
+988 DPLDYFFGKHRY

-1043 VDLFSGPVALN
+1043 VDLFSGPVTLN

-1087 DAEMVVAAPI
+1087 DTEMVVAAPI

-1126 QKISVKLEALDPL
+1126 QKVTVKLEALDPL
-1139 AIVDGVRTVTLK
+1139 GIVDGVKTVTLK

-1178 GQGGAKPVHIV
+1178 GQGGGKPVRIV
-1189 RESVLQVQPAHAP
+1189 RESVLQVQPAYAA
-1202 ERQVRRLRLNPGESQ
+1202 ERQVRRLRLNPGETNA
-1217 PAQASWVASYY
+1217 PQASWVASYY
-1228 PDSTTVSLTVSNRPP
+1228 PDSTTVSMTVSNRPP
-1243 FNVNR
+1243 INVNR
-1248 LVEDLLNY
+1248 LVEGLLNY

-1262 QTISATMPWVML
+1262 QTISATLPWVML
-1274 DEESAKQFGLKPRT
+1274 DEAAAKQFGLKPRT
-1288 QAERAAKVA
+1288 QAEREAKVA
-1297 GAIGRLSGMRNSVGS
+1297 GAIGRLAGMRNAVGS

-1317 GSSSR
+1317 SSSSR

-1331 GFMQDARDRGFD
+1331 GFMQDARDNGFE
-1343 VPESSLDRSRT
+1343 VPEASLDRSRQ

-1360 QQSTGAFGTWSA
+1360 QQSSGAFGTWSA
-1372 NLRRNVE
+1372 NLKRNVE
-1379 ANRIDSSDANVLR
+1379 SGRYDSNDANILR

-1404 ALVLARDKKAPLSTV
+1404 ALALARDKKAPLSTV
-1419 RQLFDNYQE
+1419 RQLYDNYQE

-1451 MKQALDL
+1451 MKSALDQ
-1458 AMTRAYG
+1458 AMAREYGLNTRRNSG
-1465 ININNRSSAYY
+1465 YY
-1476 DEWMGDY
+1476 DEWLGDY
-1483 GSSVRDYALSYA
+1483 GSSVRDYALAYA
-1495 LVSQYELRHERSENL
+1495 IANKYELHHERLDNL
-1510 LNQLSSRLGNRSYLS
+1510 LTQLASRLGNRSYLS
-1525 TQEQMALLLAAR
+1525 TQEQMSLLLAAR
-1537 AAGGSKNTPWEAVL
+1537 AMGGDKATPWSATL
-1551 TVNGERKPL
+1551 TVNGSTKAL
-1560 SGGKSDQTVSLAAA
+1560 AGGTSDQTVSLSAA
-1574 DLAGTQIQNTGSQ
+1574 DLAGVQLLNTGSQ
-1587 SLFVEYDIQGSPTA
+1587 SLFVEYDIQGSPTTA
-1601 TPAPRNDIIQ
+1601 PAPRNDVIQ

-1624 DGGTLQTGD
+1624 DGGSLQTGD

-1671 EMQDWKIGGRRVA
+1671 EMQEWTIGGRRVA
-1684 DAMSDSN
+1684 EAMSDPN

>member
-1 MRVGSSA
+1 M
-8 AKERCILVGGEGFAV
+8 
-23 SGKFNKTWLAVA
+23 SGKISKAWLATA
-35 GVAVLAGAL
+35 GVVVLAGAI
-44 GVGWWMGKGQQPATP
+44 GVGWWMGKERQPANPAPAVVSQPAP
-59 AAVPAAQTAT
+59 AA
-69 AAAPQAANGGAP
+69 GGGDAKP
-81 ALPATATVGA
+81 ALPASAVVGA
-91 ADPFAALNCQPRQ
+91 ADPFAALSCQPRQ
-104 YNDALSLAVTF
+104 YNDTLALAVTF
-115 TQPVDAKSNLD
+115 TQPVDAKANLD
-126 AFLQVTDTG
+126 GFLQVTDTG
-135 STAGKADED
+135 TATDRD
-144 SESAAAAGQQPASVR
+144 TESAATNGDQPASVR
-159 PGDSAPKGKIVKG
+159 PGDSAPKGKILKG

-177 DNPRVVYFPYVQPQR
+177 DNPRMVYFPYVQPQR
-192 SYAITVRSGLPGAGE
+192 SYAISVRAGLPGAGAGV
-207 KVALAEASHCEV
+207 KLADASNCEV
-219 STQAMPPSFYFASRG
+219 NTQAMPPSFYFASRG

-252 PEVDV
+252 SEVDV

-275 GVGRTPAASE
+275 GVGRSSASADE
-285 DEDDNGYDE
+285 EDDGGSEEDG
-294 NDWRYAGNRSL
+294 WRYSDNRSL

-328 FITDDKPNRRHVT
+328 FLTDDKPNRRHVT

-356 YVAVMSQPGRFRYE
+356 YIAVMSQPGRFRYE
-370 SQVTYFYVS
+370 YQVTYFYVS

-397 SLKSGQAISG
+397 SLKSGTAISG
-407 AVFELVDGAGKP
+407 AVFELVDGAGKS
-419 LAKAAADAQGHVRF
+419 LAKAAADGQGHVRF

-471 ASRANNLFVYAGRNL
+471 ISRPNNLFVYAGRNL

-493 HVSVL
+493 NVSVL

-517 RPDGRTVQTALWQPQ
+517 RPDGRTVLTTLWQPR
-532 KDLPGYV
+532 KDLPGYI
-539 ERAIDLPL
+539 ERSIDLPL

-583 KMALTSGQDVLSPDE
+583 KMALTSGQEVLSPDE
-598 ELTVDVQGDYLYGA
+598 TLTVDVQGDYLYGA
-612 PAAGNRLLATFQV
+612 PAAGNRLLSSFQV
-625 KRDRFALAQ
+625 KRDRYALPQ
-634 QWPGFIFGDVA
+634 EWPGFIFGDVA
-645 DDTRRSFGELPET
+645 DDARRHFEELPET

-664 RAQLDVNPNASG
+664 RGQLEVDPRTSG
-676 THSPMKVRVSASL
+676 TRSPMKVRVSASL

-696 VVRSIERTVWP
+696 VVRSIERSVWP
-707 ADKLIA
+707 ADRLIA
-713 VRPQFDSDVAR
+713 VRPQFDGDVAR
-724 ENAPAG
+724 EGAPAG
-730 FEVIRANA
+730 FEVLRVDA
-738 QGKVEPLAQA
+738 QGKIAPLAQA
-748 QMRLFREERQYYW
+748 QMRLYREERQYYW

-773 TETEELVDSREIALK
+773 TETEELVDSREIALN
-788 DRTQLT
+788 DRAQLT

-803 LEITDPETG
+803 LEIADPETG
-812 ETMRY
+812 QTMRY

-869 EGDRMLWSKWVAV
+869 EGDRMLWSTWVAV
-882 KATGTEVEI
+882 KATGTQVEI
-891 PVDKEWKR
+891 PVDKSWKR
-899 HDLYV
+899 HDLYI

-924 GLAFLPIASADRKL
+924 GLTFLPIASADRKL
-938 DVKLTAAP
+938 DVKLTAAA
-946 KVVPETKTTV
+946 KAVPETKTTV

-967 AMVTLS
+967 ATVTLS

-980 NINQYATP
+980 NINQYRTP
-988 DPLNYFFGKHRY
+988 DPLDYFFGKHRY

-1020 KLKWGGDA
+1020 TLKWGGDA

-1043 VDLFSGPVALN
+1043 VDLFSGPVTLN

-1087 DAEMVVAAPI
+1087 DTEMVVAAPI

-1126 QKISVKLEALDPL
+1126 QKVTVKLEALDPL
-1139 AIVDGVRTVTLK
+1139 GIVDGVKTVTLK

-1178 GQGGAKPVHIV
+1178 GQGGGKPVRIV
-1189 RESVLQVQPAHAP
+1189 RESVLQVQPAYAA
-1202 ERQVRRLRLNPGESQ
+1202 ERQVRRLRLNPGETNA
-1217 PAQASWVASYY
+1217 PQASWVASYY
-1228 PDSTTVSLTVSNRPP
+1228 PDSTTVSMTVSNRPP
-1243 FNVNR
+1243 INVNR
-1248 LVEDLLNY
+1248 LVEGLLNY

-1262 QTISATMPWVML
+1262 QTISATLPWVML
-1274 DEESAKQFGLKPRT
+1274 DEAAAKQFGLKPRT
-1288 QAERAAKVA
+1288 QAEREAKVA
-1297 GAIGRLSGMRNSVGS
+1297 GAIGRLAGMRNAVGS

-1317 GSSSR
+1317 SSSSR

-1331 GFMQDARDRGFD
+1331 GFMQDARDNGFE
-1343 VPESSLDRSRT
+1343 VPEASLDRSRQ

-1360 QQSTGAFGTWSA
+1360 QQSSGAFGTWSA
-1372 NLRRNVE
+1372 NLKRNVE
-1379 ANRIDSSDANVLR
+1379 SGRYDSNDANILR

-1404 ALVLARDKKAPLSTV
+1404 ALALARDKKAPLSTV
-1419 RQLFDNYQE
+1419 RQLYDNYQE

-1451 MKQALDL
+1451 MKSALDQ
-1458 AMTRAYG
+1458 AMAREYGLNTRRNSG
-1465 ININNRSSAYY
+1465 YY
-1476 DEWMGDY
+1476 DEWLGDY
-1483 GSSVRDYALSYA
+1483 GSSVRDYALAYA
-1495 LVSQYELRHERSENL
+1495 IANKYELHHERLDNL
-1510 LNQLSSRLGNRSYLS
+1510 LTQLASRLGNRSYLS
-1525 TQEQMALLLAAR
+1525 TQEQMSLLLAAR
-1537 AAGGSKNTPWEAVL
+1537 AMGGDKATPWSATL
-1551 TVNGERKPL
+1551 TVNGSTKAL
-1560 SGGKSDQTVSLAAA
+1560 AGGTSDQTVSLSAA
-1574 DLAGTQIQNTGSQ
+1574 DLAGVQLLNTGSQ
-1587 SLFVEYDIQGSPTA
+1587 SLFVEYDIQGSPTTA
-1601 TPAPRNDIIQ
+1601 PAPRNDVIQ

-1624 DGGTLQTGD
+1624 DGGSLQTGD

-1671 EMQDWKIGGRRVA
+1671 EMQEWTIGGRRVA
-1684 DAMSDSN
+1684 EAMSDPN

>member
-1 MRVGSSA
+1 MG
-8 AKERCILVGGEGFAV
+8 KER
-23 SGKFNKTWLAVA
+23 
-35 GVAVLAGAL
+35 
-44 GVGWWMGKGQQPATP
+44 QPANPAPAVVSQPAP
-59 AAVPAAQTAT
+59 AA
-69 AAAPQAANGGAP
+69 GGGGDAKP
-81 ALPATATVGA
+81 ALPASAVVGA
-91 ADPFAALNCQPRQ
+91 ADPFAALSCQPRQ
-104 YNDALSLAVTF
+104 YNDTLALAVTF
-115 TQPVDAKSNLD
+115 TQPVDAKANLD
-126 AFLQVTDTG
+126 GFLQVTDTG
-135 STAGKADED
+135 TATDRD
-144 SESAAAAGQQPASVR
+144 TESASTNGDQPASVR
-159 PGDSAPKGKIVKG
+159 PGDSAPKGKILKG

-177 DNPRVVYFPYVQPQR
+177 DNPRMVYFPYVQPQR
-192 SYAITVRSGLPGAGE
+192 SYAISVRAGLPGAGAGV
-207 KVALAEASHCEV
+207 KLADASNCEV
-219 STQAMPPSFYFASRG
+219 NTQAMPPSFYFASRG

-252 PEVDV
+252 SEVDV

-275 GVGRTPAASE
+275 GVGRSSASADE
-285 DEDDNGYDE
+285 EDDGGSEEDG
-294 NDWRYAGNRSL
+294 WRYSDNRSL

-328 FITDDKPNRRHVT
+328 FLTDDKPNRRHVT

-356 YVAVMSQPGRFRYE
+356 YIAVMSQPGRFRYE
-370 SQVTYFYVS
+370 YQVTYFYVS

-397 SLKSGQAISG
+397 SLKSGTAISG
-407 AVFELVDGAGKP
+407 AVFELVDGAGKS
-419 LAKAAADAQGHVRF
+419 LAKAAADGQGHVRF

-471 ASRANNLFVYAGRNL
+471 ISRPNNLFVYAGRNL

-493 HVSVL
+493 NVSVL

-517 RPDGRTVQTALWQPQ
+517 RPDGRTVLTTLWQPR
-532 KDLPGYV
+532 KDLPGYI
-539 ERAIDLPL
+539 ERSIDLPL

-583 KMALTSGQDVLSPDE
+583 KMALTSGQEVLSPDE
-598 ELTVDVQGDYLYGA
+598 TLTVDVQGDYLYGA
-612 PAAGNRLLATFQV
+612 PAAGNRLLSSFQV
-625 KRDRFALAQ
+625 KRDRYALPQ
-634 QWPGFIFGDVA
+634 EWPGFIFGDVA
-645 DDTRRSFGELPET
+645 DDARRHFEELPET

-664 RAQLDVNPNASG
+664 RGELEVDPRTSG
-676 THSPMKVRVSASL
+676 TRSPMKVRVSASL

-696 VVRSIERTVWP
+696 VVRSIERSVWP
-707 ADKLIA
+707 ADRLIA
-713 VRPQFDSDVAR
+713 VRPQFDGDVAR
-724 ENAPAG
+724 EGAPAG
-730 FEVIRANA
+730 FEVLRVDA
-738 QGKVEPLAQA
+738 QGKIAPLAQA
-748 QMRLFREERQYYW
+748 QMRLYREERQYYW

-773 TETEELVDSREIALK
+773 TETEELVDSREIALN
-788 DRTQLT
+788 DRAQLT

-803 LEITDPETG
+803 LEIADPETG
-812 ETMRY
+812 QTMRY

-869 EGDRMLWSKWVAV
+869 EGDRMLWSTWVAV
-882 KATGTEVEI
+882 KATGTQVEI
-891 PVDKEWKR
+891 PVDKSWKR
-899 HDLYV
+899 HDLYI

-924 GLAFLPIASADRKL
+924 GLTFLPIASADRKL
-938 DVKLTAAP
+938 DVKLTAAA
-946 KVVPETKTTV
+946 KAVPETKTTV

-967 AMVTLS
+967 ATVTLS

-980 NINQYATP
+980 NINQYRTP
-988 DPLNYFFGKHRY
+988 DPLDYFFGKHRY

-1043 VDLFSGPVALN
+1043 VDLFSGPVTLN

-1087 DAEMVVAAPI
+1087 DTEMVVAAPI

-1126 QKISVKLEALDPL
+1126 QKVTVKLEALDPL
-1139 AIVDGVRTVTLK
+1139 GIVDGVKTVTLK

-1178 GQGGAKPVHIV
+1178 GQGGGKPVRIV
-1189 RESVLQVQPAHAP
+1189 RESVLQVQPAYAA
-1202 ERQVRRLRLNPGESQ
+1202 ERQVRRLRLNPGETNA
-1217 PAQASWVASYY
+1217 PQASWVASYY
-1228 PDSTTVSLTVSNRPP
+1228 PDSTTVSMTVSNRPP
-1243 FNVNR
+1243 INVNR
-1248 LVEDLLNY
+1248 LVEGLLNY

-1262 QTISATMPWVML
+1262 QTISATLPWVML
-1274 DEESAKQFGLKPRT
+1274 DEAAAKQFGLKPRT
-1288 QAERAAKVA
+1288 QAEREAKVA
-1297 GAIGRLSGMRNSVGS
+1297 GAIGRLAGMRNAVGS

-1317 GSSSR
+1317 SSSSR

-1331 GFMQDARDRGFD
+1331 GFMQDARDNGFE
-1343 VPESSLDRSRT
+1343 VPEASLDRSRQ

-1360 QQSTGAFGTWSA
+1360 QQSSGAFGTWSA
-1372 NLRRNVE
+1372 NLKRNVE
-1379 ANRIDSSDANVLR
+1379 SGRYDSNDANILR

-1404 ALVLARDKKAPLSTV
+1404 ALALARDKKAPLSTV
-1419 RQLFDNYQE
+1419 RQLYDNYQE

-1451 MKQALDL
+1451 MKSALDQ
-1458 AMTRAYG
+1458 AMAREYGLNTRRNSG
-1465 ININNRSSAYY
+1465 YY
-1476 DEWMGDY
+1476 DEWLGDY
-1483 GSSVRDYALSYA
+1483 GSSVRDYALAYA
-1495 LVSQYELRHERSENL
+1495 IANKYELHHERLDNL
-1510 LNQLSSRLGNRSYLS
+1510 LTQLASRLGNRSYLS
-1525 TQEQMALLLAAR
+1525 TQEQMSLLLAAR
-1537 AAGGSKNTPWEAVL
+1537 ALGGDKATPWSATL
-1551 TVNGERKPL
+1551 TVNGSTKAL
-1560 SGGKSDQTVSLAAA
+1560 AGGTSDQTVSLSAA
-1574 DLAGTQIQNTGSQ
+1574 DLAGVQLLNTGSQ
-1587 SLFVEYDIQGSPTA
+1587 SLFVEYDIQGSPTTA
-1601 TPAPRNDIIQ
+1601 PAPRNDVIQ

-1624 DGGTLQTGD
+1624 DGGSLQTGD

-1671 EMQDWKIGGRRVA
+1671 EMQEWTIGGRRVA
-1684 DAMSDSN
+1684 EAMSDPN

>member
-1 MRVGSSA
+1 M
-8 AKERCILVGGEGFAV
+8 
-23 SGKFNKTWLAVA
+23 SGKISKAWLATA
-35 GVAVLAGAL
+35 GVVVLAGAI
-44 GVGWWMGKGQQPATP
+44 GVGWWMGKERQPANPAPAVVSQPAP
-59 AAVPAAQTAT
+59 AA
-69 AAAPQAANGGAP
+69 GGGDAKP
-81 ALPATATVGA
+81 ALPASAVVGA
-91 ADPFAALNCQPRQ
+91 ADPFAALSCQPRQ
-104 YNDALSLAVTF
+104 YNDTLALAVTF
-115 TQPVDAKSNLD
+115 TQPVDAKANLD
-126 AFLQVTDTG
+126 GFLQVTDTG
-135 STAGKADED
+135 TATDRD
-144 SESAAAAGQQPASVR
+144 TESAATNGDQPASVR
-159 PGDSAPKGKIVKG
+159 PGDSAPKGKILKG

-177 DNPRVVYFPYVQPQR
+177 DNPRMVYFPYVQPQR
-192 SYAITVRSGLPGAGE
+192 SYAISVRAGLPGAGAGV
-207 KVALAEASHCEV
+207 KLADASNCEV
-219 STQAMPPSFYFASRG
+219 NTQAMPPSFYFASRG

-252 PEVDV
+252 SEVDV

-275 GVGRTPAASE
+275 GVGRSSASADE
-285 DEDDNGYDE
+285 EDDGGSEEDG
-294 NDWRYAGNRSL
+294 WRYSDNRSL

-328 FITDDKPNRRHVT
+328 FLTDDKPNRRHVT

-356 YVAVMSQPGRFRYE
+356 YIAVMSQPGRFRYE
-370 SQVTYFYVS
+370 YQVTYFYVS

-397 SLKSGQAISG
+397 SLKSGTAISG
-407 AVFELVDGAGKP
+407 AVFELVDGAGKS
-419 LAKAAADAQGHVRF
+419 LAKAAADGQGHVRF

-471 ASRANNLFVYAGRNL
+471 ISRPNNLFVYAGRNL

-493 HVSVL
+493 NVSVL

-517 RPDGRTVQTALWQPQ
+517 RPDGRTVLTTLWQPR
-532 KDLPGYV
+532 KDLPGYI
-539 ERAIDLPL
+539 ERSIDLPL

-583 KMALTSGQDVLSPDE
+583 KMALTSGQEVLSPDE
-598 ELTVDVQGDYLYGA
+598 TLTVDVQGDYLYGA
-612 PAAGNRLLATFQV
+612 PAAGNRLLSSFQV
-625 KRDRFALAQ
+625 KRDRYALPQ
-634 QWPGFIFGDVA
+634 EWPGFIFGDVA
-645 DDTRRSFGELPET
+645 DDARRHFEELPET

-664 RAQLDVNPNASG
+664 RGELEVDPRTSG
-676 THSPMKVRVSASL
+676 TRSPMKVRVSASL

-696 VVRSIERTVWP
+696 VVRSIERSVWP
-707 ADKLIA
+707 ADRLIA
-713 VRPQFDSDVAR
+713 VRPQFDGDVAR
-724 ENAPAG
+724 EGAPAG
-730 FEVIRANA
+730 FEVLRVDA
-738 QGKVEPLAQA
+738 QGKIAPLAQA
-748 QMRLFREERQYYW
+748 QMRLYREERQYYW

-773 TETEELVDSREIALK
+773 TETEELVDSREIALN
-788 DRTQLT
+788 DRAQLT

-803 LEITDPETG
+803 LEIADPETG
-812 ETMRY
+812 QTMRY

-869 EGDRMLWSKWVAV
+869 EGDRMLWSTWVAV
-882 KATGTEVEI
+882 KATGTQVEI
-891 PVDKEWKR
+891 PVDKSWKR
-899 HDLYV
+899 HDLYI

-924 GLAFLPIASADRKL
+924 GLTFLPIASADRKL
-938 DVKLTAAP
+938 DVKLTAAA
-946 KVVPETKTTV
+946 KAVPETKTTV

-967 AMVTLS
+967 ATVTLS

-980 NINQYATP
+980 NINQYRTP
-988 DPLNYFFGKHRY
+988 DPLDYFFGKHRY

-1043 VDLFSGPVALN
+1043 VDLFSGPVTLN

-1087 DAEMVVAAPI
+1087 DTEMVVAAPI

-1126 QKISVKLEALDPL
+1126 QKVTVKLEALDPL
-1139 AIVDGVRTVTLK
+1139 GIVDGVKTVTLK

-1178 GQGGAKPVHIV
+1178 GQSGGKPVRIV
-1189 RESVLQVQPAHAP
+1189 RESVLQVQPAYAA
-1202 ERQVRRLRLNPGESQ
+1202 ERQVRRLRLNPGETNA
-1217 PAQASWVASYY
+1217 PQASWVASYY
-1228 PDSTTVSLTVSNRPP
+1228 PDSTTVSMTVSNRPP
-1243 FNVNR
+1243 INVNR
-1248 LVEDLLNY
+1248 LVEGLLNY

-1262 QTISATMPWVML
+1262 QTISATLPWVML
-1274 DEESAKQFGLKPRT
+1274 DEAAAKQFGLKPRT
-1288 QAERAAKVA
+1288 QAEREAKVA
-1297 GAIGRLSGMRNSVGS
+1297 GAIGRLAGMRNAVGS

-1317 GSSSR
+1317 SSSSR

-1331 GFMQDARDRGFD
+1331 GFMQDARDNGFE
-1343 VPESSLDRSRT
+1343 VPEASLDRSRQ

-1360 QQSTGAFGTWSA
+1360 QQSSGAFGTWSA
-1372 NLRRNVE
+1372 NLKRNVE
-1379 ANRIDSSDANVLR
+1379 SGRYDSNDANILR

-1404 ALVLARDKKAPLSTV
+1404 ALALARDKKAPLSTV
-1419 RQLFDNYQE
+1419 RQLYDNYQE

-1451 MKQALDL
+1451 MKSALDQ
-1458 AMTRAYG
+1458 AMAREYGLNTRRNSG
-1465 ININNRSSAYY
+1465 YY
-1476 DEWMGDY
+1476 DEWLGDY
-1483 GSSVRDYALSYA
+1483 GSSVRDYALAYA
-1495 LVSQYELRHERSENL
+1495 IANKYELHHERLDNL
-1510 LNQLSSRLGNRSYLS
+1510 LTQLASRLGNRSYLS
-1525 TQEQMALLLAAR
+1525 TQEQMSLLLAAR
-1537 AAGGSKNTPWEAVL
+1537 AMGGDKATPWSATL
-1551 TVNGERKPL
+1551 TVNGSTKAL
-1560 SGGKSDQTVSLAAA
+1560 AGGTSDQTVSLSAA
-1574 DLAGTQIQNTGSQ
+1574 DLAGVQLLNTGSQ
-1587 SLFVEYDIQGSPTA
+1587 SLFVEYDIQGSPTTA
-1601 TPAPRNDIIQ
+1601 PAPRNDVIQ

-1624 DGGTLQTGD
+1624 DGGSLQTGD

-1671 EMQDWKIGGRRVA
+1671 EMQEWTIGGRRVA
-1684 DAMSDSN
+1684 EAMSDPN

>member
-1 MRVGSSA
+1 M
-8 AKERCILVGGEGFAV
+8 
-23 SGKFNKTWLAVA
+23 SGKISKAWLATA
-35 GVAVLAGAL
+35 GVVVLAGAI
-44 GVGWWMGKGQQPATP
+44 GVGWWMGKERQPANPAPAVVSQPAP
-59 AAVPAAQTAT
+59 AAD
-69 AAAPQAANGGAP
+69 GGGDAKP
-81 ALPATATVGA
+81 ALPASAVVGA
-91 ADPFAALNCQPRQ
+91 ADPFAALSCQPRQ
-104 YNDALSLAVTF
+104 YNDTLALAVTF
-115 TQPVDAKSNLD
+115 TQPVDAKANLD
-126 AFLQVTDTG
+126 GFLQVTDTG
-135 STAGKADED
+135 TATDRD
-144 SESAAAAGQQPASVR
+144 TESAATNGDQPASVR
-159 PGDSAPKGKIVKG
+159 PGDSAPKGKILKG

-177 DNPRVVYFPYVQPQR
+177 DNPRMVYFPYVQPQR
-192 SYAITVRSGLPGAGE
+192 SYAISVRAGLPGAGAGV
-207 KVALAEASHCEV
+207 KLADASNCEV
-219 STQAMPPSFYFASRG
+219 NTQAMPPSFYFASRG

-252 PEVDV
+252 SEVDV

-275 GVGRTPAASE
+275 GVGRSSASADE
-285 DEDDNGYDE
+285 EDDGGSEEDG
-294 NDWRYAGNRSL
+294 WRYSDNRSL

-328 FITDDKPNRRHVT
+328 FLTDDKPNRRHVT

-356 YVAVMSQPGRFRYE
+356 YIAVMSQPGRFRYE
-370 SQVTYFYVS
+370 YQVTYFYVS

-397 SLKSGQAISG
+397 SLKSGTAISG
-407 AVFELVDGAGKP
+407 AVFELVDGAGKS
-419 LAKAAADAQGHVRF
+419 LAKAAADGQGHVRF

-471 ASRANNLFVYAGRNL
+471 ISRPNNLFVYAGRNL

-493 HVSVL
+493 NVSVL

-517 RPDGRTVQTALWQPQ
+517 RPDGRTVLTTLWQPR
-532 KDLPGYV
+532 KDLPGYI
-539 ERAIDLPL
+539 ERSIDLPL

-583 KMALTSGQDVLSPDE
+583 KMALTSGQEVLSPDE
-598 ELTVDVQGDYLYGA
+598 TLTVDVQGDYLYGA
-612 PAAGNRLLATFQV
+612 PAAGNRLLSSFQV
-625 KRDRFALAQ
+625 KRDRYALPQ
-634 QWPGFIFGDVA
+634 EWPGFIFGDVA
-645 DDTRRSFGELPET
+645 DDARRHFEELPET

-664 RAQLDVNPNASG
+664 RGQLEVDPRTSG
-676 THSPMKVRVSASL
+676 TRSPMKVRVSASL

-696 VVRSIERTVWP
+696 VVRSIERSVWP
-707 ADKLIA
+707 ADRLIA
-713 VRPQFDSDVAR
+713 VRPQFDGDVAR
-724 ENAPAG
+724 EGAPAG
-730 FEVIRANA
+730 FEVLRVDA
-738 QGKVEPLAQA
+738 QGKIAPLAQA
-748 QMRLFREERQYYW
+748 QMRLYREERQYYW

-773 TETEELVDSREIALK
+773 TETEELVDSREIALN
-788 DRTQLT
+788 DRAQLT

-803 LEITDPETG
+803 LEIADPETG
-812 ETMRY
+812 QTMRY

-869 EGDRMLWSKWVAV
+869 EGDRMLWSTWVAV
-882 KATGTEVEI
+882 KATGTQVEI
-891 PVDKEWKR
+891 PVDKSWKR
-899 HDLYV
+899 HDLYI

-924 GLAFLPIASADRKL
+924 GLTFLPIASADRKL
-938 DVKLTAAP
+938 DVKLTAAA
-946 KVVPETKTTV
+946 KAVPETKTTV

-967 AMVTLS
+967 ATVTLS

-980 NINQYATP
+980 NINQYRTP
-988 DPLNYFFGKHRY
+988 DPLDYFFGKHRY

-1043 VDLFSGPVALN
+1043 VDLFSGPVTLN

-1087 DAEMVVAAPI
+1087 DTEMVVAAPI

-1126 QKISVKLEALDPL
+1126 QKVTVKLEALDPL
-1139 AIVDGVRTVTLK
+1139 GIVDGVKTVTLK

-1178 GQGGAKPVHIV
+1178 GQGGGKPVRIV
-1189 RESVLQVQPAHAP
+1189 RESVLQVQPAYAA
-1202 ERQVRRLRLNPGESQ
+1202 ERQVRRLRLNPGETNA
-1217 PAQASWVASYY
+1217 PQASWVASYY
-1228 PDSTTVSLTVSNRPP
+1228 PDSTTVSMTVSNRPP
-1243 FNVNR
+1243 INVNR
-1248 LVEDLLNY
+1248 LVEGLLNY

-1262 QTISATMPWVML
+1262 QTISATLPWVML
-1274 DEESAKQFGLKPRT
+1274 DEAAAKQFGLKPRT
-1288 QAERAAKVA
+1288 QAEREAKVA
-1297 GAIGRLSGMRNSVGS
+1297 GAIGRLAGMRNAVGS

-1317 GSSSR
+1317 SSSSR

-1331 GFMQDARDRGFD
+1331 GFMQDARDNGFE
-1343 VPESSLDRSRT
+1343 VPEASLDRSRQ

-1360 QQSTGAFGTWSA
+1360 QQSSGAFGTWSA
-1372 NLRRNVE
+1372 NLKRNVE
-1379 ANRIDSSDANVLR
+1379 SGRYDSNDANILR

-1404 ALVLARDKKAPLSTV
+1404 ALALARDKKAPLSTV
-1419 RQLFDNYQE
+1419 RQLYDNYQE

-1451 MKQALDL
+1451 MKSALDQ
-1458 AMTRAYG
+1458 AMAREYGLNTRRNSG
-1465 ININNRSSAYY
+1465 YY
-1476 DEWMGDY
+1476 DEWLGDY
-1483 GSSVRDYALSYA
+1483 GSSVRDYALAYA
-1495 LVSQYELRHERSENL
+1495 IANKYELHHERLDNL
-1510 LNQLSSRLGNRSYLS
+1510 LTQLASRLGNRSYLS
-1525 TQEQMALLLAAR
+1525 TQEQMSLLLAAR
-1537 AAGGSKNTPWEAVL
+1537 AMGGDKATPWSATL
-1551 TVNGERKPL
+1551 TVNGSTKAL
-1560 SGGKSDQTVSLAAA
+1560 AGGTSDQTVSLSAA
-1574 DLAGTQIQNTGSQ
+1574 DLAGVQLLNTGSQ
-1587 SLFVEYDIQGSPTA
+1587 SLFVEYDIQGSPTTA
-1601 TPAPRNDIIQ
+1601 PAPRNDVIQ

-1624 DGGTLQTGD
+1624 DGGSLQTGD

-1671 EMQDWKIGGRRVA
+1671 EMQEWTIGGRRVA
-1684 DAMSDSN
+1684 EAMSDPN

>member
-1 MRVGSSA
+1 M
-8 AKERCILVGGEGFAV
+8 
-23 SGKFNKTWLAVA
+23 SGKVSKTWLAVA
-35 GVAVLAGAL
+35 GVVVLAGAI
-44 GVGWWMGKGQQPATP
+44 GVGWWMGKDKQAPAP
-59 AAVPAAQTAT
+59 
-69 AAAPQAANGGAP
+69 AAAPAVSAP
-81 ALPATATVGA
+81 AQAPAAAAPAETKPALGASATVGA
-91 ADPFAALNCQPRQ
+91 PDPFAALTCQPRQ
-104 YNDALSLAVTF
+104 YNDALSLSVTF
-115 TQPVDAKSNLD
+115 TQPVNAKAKLD
-126 AFLQVTDTG
+126 DFLQVTDLG
-135 STAGKADED
+135 ASSGKADQD
-144 SESAAAAGQQPASVR
+144 SESAASDQPASVK
-159 PGDSAPKGKIVKG
+159 PGDSAPQGKIVKG
-172 NWVVG
+172 SWIVG
-177 DNPRVVYFPYVQPQR
+177 DNPRMVYFPYIQPQR
-192 SYAITVRSGLPGAGE
+192 KYAITVRSGLPGAAD
-207 KVALAEASHCEV
+207 KVVLAQASNCEV
-219 STQAMPPSFYFASRG
+219 NTQAMPPSFYFASRG

-252 PEVDV
+252 SEVDV
-257 QFLRVSPERVPEL
+257 QFLRVAPDRVPEL
-270 FDTVL
+270 FETVL
-275 GVGRTPAASE
+275 GIGRKTADTSDDE
-285 DEDDNGYDE
+285 DEGGYNEDDA
-294 NDWRYAGNRSL
+294 WRYSDNRGL

-328 FITDDKPNRRHVT
+328 FLTDDKPNRRHVT
-341 FLPVEGIKELQEPGI
+341 FLPVEGVKELQEPGI
-356 YVAVMSQPGRFRYE
+356 YIAVMSQPGRFRYE
-370 SQVTYFYVS
+370 YQVTYFYVS
-379 DIGLHARRYSDRI
+379 DIGLHARRYSDRV

-397 SLKSGQAISG
+397 SLKSGQAIPG
-407 AVFELVDGAGKP
+407 AVFELVDGAGKT
-419 LAKAAADAQGHVRF
+419 LAKAAADAQDHVRF
-433 DGSFANAR
+433 DGSFTNAR

-451 TVLALGEP
+451 TVLALAEP

-471 ASRANNLFVYAGRNL
+471 VSRPNNLFVYAGRNL

-493 HVSVL
+493 NVSVL
-498 PRDLDGRVLTPS
+498 PRDLDGRMLTPA

-517 RPDGRTVQTALWQPQ
+517 RPDGRVVQTTLWQPK
-532 KDLPGYV
+532 KDLVGYV

-547 DAQTGTWMLEL
+547 DAQTGSWLLEL

-583 KMALTSGQDVLSPDE
+583 KMTLTSEQEVLEPDE

-612 PAAGNRLLATFQV
+612 PAAGNRLLSTFQV
-625 KRDRFALAQ
+625 KRDRFAQAQ
-634 QWPGFIFGDVA
+634 KWPGFIFGDVA
-645 DDTRRSFGELPET
+645 DDTRRSFGELPEA

-664 RAQLDVNPNASG
+664 YAQISINPNASG

-696 VVRSIERTVWP
+696 VVRSIERSVWP
-707 ADKLIA
+707 AEKLIA

-724 ENAPAG
+724 EGAPAA
-730 FEVIRANA
+730 FEVIRVNA
-738 QGKVEPLAQA
+738 QGELQPLAQA

-773 TETEELVDSREIALK
+773 TETEELVDSREIALN
-788 DRTQLT
+788 DRTPLT

-803 LEITDPETG
+803 LEVADPETG

-817 RFYAGWNAQDADAMG
+817 RFYAGWNAQDADSMG

-851 TVKLTLTPPHDG
+851 TVKVTLTPPHDG
-863 QALITV
+863 QALVTV
-869 EGDRMLWSKWVAV
+869 EGDRMLWSTWVAV
-882 KATGTEVEI
+882 KATGTVVEI
-891 PVDKEWKR
+891 PVNKDWKR

-946 KVVPETKTTV
+946 KTVPETKTTV

-967 AMVTLS
+967 ATVTLS

-988 DPLNYFFGKHRY
+988 DPLDYFFGKHRY

-1043 VDLFSGPVALN
+1043 VDLFSGPVTLN

-1080 PDNYGST
+1080 ADNYGST
-1087 DAEMVVAAPI
+1087 DTEMVVAAPI

-1112 AAIALDVTN
+1112 AAIALDLTN

-1126 QKISVKLEALDPL
+1126 QKISIKLEALDPL
-1139 AIVDGVRTVTLK
+1139 AITDGVRTVTLK

-1157 LRFTATTTGS
+1157 LRFNATTTGS
-1167 YGLGLMRLTVD
+1167 YGLGLMRLTID

-1189 RESVLQVQPAHAP
+1189 RESVLQVQPAYAG
-1202 ERQVRRLRLNPGESQ
+1202 ERQVRRLRLNPGETNV
-1217 PAQASWVASYY
+1217 AQASWVSSYY
-1228 PDSTTVSLTVSNRPP
+1228 PDSALVSLTVSNRPP

-1248 LVEDLLNY
+1248 LVEGLLAY
-1256 PYGCTE
+1256 PYGCAE
-1262 QTISATMPWVML
+1262 QTISRALPWVL
-1274 DEESAKQFGLKPRT
+1274 IDDAVAKQFGLKPHS
-1288 QAERAAKVA
+1288 QVERAAQVS
-1297 GAIGRLSGMRNSVGS
+1297 GAIGRLSGMRNAVGS

-1331 GFMQDARDRGFD
+1331 GFLQDARDQGFE
-1343 VPESSLDRSRT
+1343 VPDATLDRSRQ

-1360 QQSTGAFGTWSA
+1360 QQTSNSFGTWSV
-1372 NLRRNVE
+1372 NLRRNIE
-1379 ANRIDSSDANVLR
+1379 AGRIDSSDANILR
-1392 EDHRRFAGLATA
+1392 EDHRRFAGLSTA
-1404 ALVLARDKKAPLSTV
+1404 VLALARDKKAPLSTV

-1428 RARSPLPLVQLA
+1428 RARSPLPLIQLA

-1451 MKQALDL
+1451 MKSALDA
-1458 AMTRAYG
+1458 AMTREYG
-1465 ININNRSSAYY
+1465 FPRRNYNAYY
-1476 DEWMGDY
+1476 DEWLGDY

-1495 LVSQYELRHERSENL
+1495 LANQYGLKHERLENL
-1510 LNQLSSRLGNRSYLS
+1510 LTQLTSRLGNRSYLS
-1525 TQEQMALLLAAR
+1525 TQERMALLMAAR
-1537 AAGGSKNTPWEAVL
+1537 AIGGDKGTPWEAAL
-1551 TVNGERKPL
+1551 TVNGVRKPL
-1560 SGGKSDQTVSLAAA
+1560 DGGKSDQTVGLTAA
-1574 DLAGTQIQNTGSQ
+1574 DLANTQILNTGAQ
-1587 SLFVEYDIQGSPTA
+1587 SLFLEYDIQGSPTVA
-1601 TPAPRNDIIQ
+1601 PKPRNDVIQ
-1611 LKRGWYRPDGRPW
+1611 LKRGWYRPDGKPW
-1624 DGGTLQTGD
+1624 DGGTLQSGD

-1647 PDGLLVDRVPAGFE
+1647 PDALIEDRVPAGFE

-1671 EMQDWKIGGRRVA
+1671 EMQEWTIGGRRVA
-1684 DAMSDSN
+1684 EAMSDSN

>member
-1 MRVGSSA
+1 MG
-8 AKERCILVGGEGFAV
+8 KER
-23 SGKFNKTWLAVA
+23 
-35 GVAVLAGAL
+35 
-44 GVGWWMGKGQQPATP
+44 QPANSAPAVVSQPAP
-59 AAVPAAQTAT
+59 AA
-69 AAAPQAANGGAP
+69 GGGGDAKP
-81 ALPATATVGA
+81 VLPASAVVGA
-91 ADPFAALNCQPRQ
+91 ADPFAALSCQPRQ
-104 YNDALSLAVTF
+104 YNDTLALAVTF
-115 TQPVDAKSNLD
+115 TQPVDAKANLD
-126 AFLQVTDTG
+126 GFLQVTDTG
-135 STAGKADED
+135 TATDRD
-144 SESAAAAGQQPASVR
+144 TESAATNGDQPASVR
-159 PGDSAPKGKIVKG
+159 PGDSAPKGKILKG

-177 DNPRVVYFPYVQPQR
+177 DNPRMVYFPYVQPQR
-192 SYAITVRSGLPGAGE
+192 SYAISVRAGLPGAGAGV
-207 KVALAEASHCEV
+207 KLADASNCEV
-219 STQAMPPSFYFASRG
+219 NTQAMPPSFYFASRG

-252 PEVDV
+252 SEVDV

-275 GVGRTPAASE
+275 GVGRSSASADE
-285 DEDDNGYDE
+285 EDDGGSEEDG
-294 NDWRYAGNRSL
+294 WRYSDNRSL

-328 FITDDKPNRRHVT
+328 FLTDDKPNRRHVT

-356 YVAVMSQPGRFRYE
+356 YIAVMSQPGRFRYE
-370 SQVTYFYVS
+370 YQVTYFYVS

-397 SLKSGQAISG
+397 SLKSGTAISG
-407 AVFELVDGAGKP
+407 AVFELVDGAGKS
-419 LAKAAADAQGHVRF
+419 LAKAAADGQGHVRF

-471 ASRANNLFVYAGRNL
+471 ISRPNNLFVYAGRNL

-493 HVSVL
+493 NVSVL

-517 RPDGRTVQTALWQPQ
+517 RPDGRTVLTTLWQPR
-532 KDLPGYV
+532 KDLPGYI
-539 ERAIDLPL
+539 ERSIDLPL

-583 KMALTSGQDVLSPDE
+583 KMALTSEQEVLSPDE
-598 ELTVDVQGDYLYGA
+598 TLTVDVQGDYLYGA
-612 PAAGNRLLATFQV
+612 PAAGNRLLSSFQV
-625 KRDRFALAQ
+625 KRDRYALPQ
-634 QWPGFIFGDVA
+634 EWPGFIFGDVA
-645 DDTRRSFGELPET
+645 DDARRHFEELPET

-664 RAQLDVNPNASG
+664 RGELEVDPRTSG
-676 THSPMKVRVSASL
+676 TRSPMKVRVSASL

-696 VVRSIERTVWP
+696 VVRSIERSVWP
-707 ADKLIA
+707 ADRLIA
-713 VRPQFDSDVAR
+713 VRPQFDGDVAR
-724 ENAPAG
+724 EGAPAG
-730 FEVIRANA
+730 FEVLRVDA
-738 QGKVEPLAQA
+738 QGKIAPLAQA
-748 QMRLFREERQYYW
+748 QMRLYREERQYYW

-773 TETEELVDSREIALK
+773 TETEELVDSREIALN
-788 DRTQLT
+788 DRAQLT

-803 LEITDPETG
+803 LEIADPETG
-812 ETMRY
+812 QTMRY

-869 EGDRMLWSKWVAV
+869 EGDRMLWSTWVAV
-882 KATGTEVEI
+882 KATGTQVEI
-891 PVDKEWKR
+891 PVDKSWKR
-899 HDLYV
+899 HDLYI

-924 GLAFLPIASADRKL
+924 GLTFLPIASADRKL
-938 DVKLTAAP
+938 DVKLTAAA
-946 KVVPETKTTV
+946 KAVPETKTTV

-967 AMVTLS
+967 ATVTLS

-980 NINQYATP
+980 NINQYRTP
-988 DPLNYFFGKHRY
+988 DPLDYFFGKHRY

-1043 VDLFSGPVALN
+1043 VDLFSGPVTLN

-1087 DAEMVVAAPI
+1087 DTEMVVAAPI

-1126 QKISVKLEALDPL
+1126 QKVTVKLEALDPL
-1139 AIVDGVRTVTLK
+1139 GIVDGVKTVTLK

-1178 GQGGAKPVHIV
+1178 GQGGGKPVRIV
-1189 RESVLQVQPAHAP
+1189 RESVLQVQPAYAA
-1202 ERQVRRLRLNPGESQ
+1202 ERQVRRLRLNPGETNA
-1217 PAQASWVASYY
+1217 PQASWVASYY
-1228 PDSTTVSLTVSNRPP
+1228 PDSTTVSMTVSNRPP
-1243 FNVNR
+1243 INVNR
-1248 LVEDLLNY
+1248 LVEGLLNY

-1262 QTISATMPWVML
+1262 QTISATLPWVML
-1274 DEESAKQFGLKPRT
+1274 DEAAAKQFGLKPRT
-1288 QAERAAKVA
+1288 QAEREAKVA
-1297 GAIGRLSGMRNSVGS
+1297 GAIGRLAGMRNAVGS

-1317 GSSSR
+1317 SSSSR

-1331 GFMQDARDRGFD
+1331 GFMQDARDNGFE
-1343 VPESSLDRSRT
+1343 VPEASLDRSRQ

-1360 QQSTGAFGTWSA
+1360 QQSSGAFGTWSA
-1372 NLRRNVE
+1372 NLKRNVE
-1379 ANRIDSSDANVLR
+1379 SGRYDANDANILR

-1404 ALVLARDKKAPLSTV
+1404 ALALARDKKAPLSTV
-1419 RQLFDNYQE
+1419 RQLYDNYQE

-1451 MKQALDL
+1451 MKSALDQ
-1458 AMTRAYG
+1458 AMAREYGLNTRRNSG
-1465 ININNRSSAYY
+1465 YY
-1476 DEWMGDY
+1476 DEWLGDY
-1483 GSSVRDYALSYA
+1483 GSSVRDYALAYA
-1495 LVSQYELRHERSENL
+1495 IANKYELHHERLDNL
-1510 LNQLSSRLGNRSYLS
+1510 LTQLASRLGNRSYLS
-1525 TQEQMALLLAAR
+1525 TQEQMSLLLAAR
-1537 AAGGSKNTPWEAVL
+1537 AMGGDKATPWSATL
-1551 TVNGERKPL
+1551 TVNGSTKAL
-1560 SGGKSDQTVSLAAA
+1560 AGGTSDQTVSLSAA
-1574 DLAGTQIQNTGSQ
+1574 DLAGVQLLNTGSQ
-1587 SLFVEYDIQGSPTA
+1587 SLFVEYDIQGSPTTA
-1601 TPAPRNDIIQ
+1601 PAPRNDVIQ

-1624 DGGTLQTGD
+1624 DGGSLQTGD

-1671 EMQDWKIGGRRVA
+1671 EMQEWTIGGRRVA
-1684 DAMSDSN
+1684 EAMSDPN

>member
-1 MRVGSSA
+1 M
-8 AKERCILVGGEGFAV
+8 
-23 SGKFNKTWLAVA
+23 SGKISKAWLATA
-35 GVAVLAGAL
+35 GVVVLAGAI
-44 GVGWWMGKGQQPATP
+44 GVGWWMGKERQPANPAPAVVSQPAP
-59 AAVPAAQTAT
+59 AA
-69 AAAPQAANGGAP
+69 GGGGDAKP
-81 ALPATATVGA
+81 ALPASAVVGA
-91 ADPFAALNCQPRQ
+91 ADPFAALSCQPRQ
-104 YNDALSLAVTF
+104 YNDTLALAVTF
-115 TQPVDAKSNLD
+115 TQPVDAKANLD
-126 AFLQVTDTG
+126 GFLQVTDTG
-135 STAGKADED
+135 TATDRD
-144 SESAAAAGQQPASVR
+144 TESAATNGDQPASVR
-159 PGDSAPKGKIVKG
+159 PGDSAPKGKILKG

-177 DNPRVVYFPYVQPQR
+177 DNPRMVYFPYVQPQR
-192 SYAITVRSGLPGAGE
+192 SYAISVRAGLPGAGAGV
-207 KVALAEASHCEV
+207 KLADASNCEV
-219 STQAMPPSFYFASRG
+219 NTQAMPPSFYFASRG

-252 PEVDV
+252 SEVDV

-275 GVGRTPAASE
+275 GVGRSSASADE
-285 DEDDNGYDE
+285 EDDGGSEEDG
-294 NDWRYAGNRSL
+294 WRYSDNRSL

-328 FITDDKPNRRHVT
+328 FLTDDKPNRRHVT

-356 YVAVMSQPGRFRYE
+356 YIAVMSQPGRFRYE
-370 SQVTYFYVS
+370 YQVTYFYVS

-397 SLKSGQAISG
+397 SLKSGTAISG
-407 AVFELVDGAGKP
+407 AVFELVDGAGKS
-419 LAKAAADAQGHVRF
+419 LAKAAADGQGHVRF

-471 ASRANNLFVYAGRNL
+471 ISRPNNLFVYAGRNL

-493 HVSVL
+493 NVSVL

-517 RPDGRTVQTALWQPQ
+517 RPDGRTVLTTLWQPR
-532 KDLPGYV
+532 KDLPGYI
-539 ERAIDLPL
+539 ERSIDLPL

-583 KMALTSGQDVLSPDE
+583 KMALTSGQEVLSPDE
-598 ELTVDVQGDYLYGA
+598 TLTVDVQGDYLYGA
-612 PAAGNRLLATFQV
+612 PAAGNRLLSSFQV
-625 KRDRFALAQ
+625 KRDRYALPQ
-634 QWPGFIFGDVA
+634 EWPGFIFGDVA
-645 DDTRRSFGELPET
+645 DDARRHFEELPET

-664 RAQLDVNPNASG
+664 RGQLEVDPRTSG
-676 THSPMKVRVSASL
+676 TRSPMKVRVSASL

-696 VVRSIERTVWP
+696 VVRSIERSVWP
-707 ADKLIA
+707 ADRLIA
-713 VRPQFDSDVAR
+713 VRPQFDGDVAR
-724 ENAPAG
+724 EGAPAG
-730 FEVIRANA
+730 FEVLRVDA
-738 QGKVEPLAQA
+738 QGKIAPLAQA
-748 QMRLFREERQYYW
+748 QMRLYREERQYYW

-773 TETEELVDSREIALK
+773 TETEELVDSREIALN
-788 DRTQLT
+788 DRAQLT

-803 LEITDPETG
+803 LEIADPETG
-812 ETMRY
+812 QTMRY

-869 EGDRMLWSKWVAV
+869 EGDRMLWSTWVAV
-882 KATGTEVEI
+882 KATGTQVEI
-891 PVDKEWKR
+891 PVDKSWKR
-899 HDLYV
+899 HDLYI

-924 GLAFLPIASADRKL
+924 GLTFLPIASADRKL
-938 DVKLTAAP
+938 DVKLTAAA
-946 KVVPETKTTV
+946 KAVPETKTTV

-967 AMVTLS
+967 ATVTLS

-980 NINQYATP
+980 NINQYRTP
-988 DPLNYFFGKHRY
+988 DPLDYFFGKHRY

-1043 VDLFSGPVALN
+1043 VDLFSGPVTLN

-1087 DAEMVVAAPI
+1087 DTEMVVAAPI

-1126 QKISVKLEALDPL
+1126 QKVTVKLEALDPL
-1139 AIVDGVRTVTLK
+1139 GIVDGVKTVTLK

-1178 GQGGAKPVHIV
+1178 GQGGGKPVRIV
-1189 RESVLQVQPAHAP
+1189 RESVLQVQPAYAA
-1202 ERQVRRLRLNPGESQ
+1202 ERQVRRLRLNPGETNA
-1217 PAQASWVASYY
+1217 PQASWVASYY
-1228 PDSTTVSLTVSNRPP
+1228 PDSTTVSMTVSNRPP
-1243 FNVNR
+1243 INVNR
-1248 LVEDLLNY
+1248 LVEGLLNY

-1262 QTISATMPWVML
+1262 QTISATLPWVML
-1274 DEESAKQFGLKPRT
+1274 DEAAAKQFGLKPRT
-1288 QAERAAKVA
+1288 QAEREAKVA
-1297 GAIGRLSGMRNSVGS
+1297 GAIGRLAGMRNAVGS

-1317 GSSSR
+1317 SSSSR

-1331 GFMQDARDRGFD
+1331 GFMQDARDNGFE
-1343 VPESSLDRSRT
+1343 VPEASLDRSRQ

-1360 QQSTGAFGTWSA
+1360 QQSSGAFGTWSA
-1372 NLRRNVE
+1372 NLKRNVE
-1379 ANRIDSSDANVLR
+1379 SGRYDSNDANILR

-1404 ALVLARDKKAPLSTV
+1404 ALALARDKKAPLSTV
-1419 RQLFDNYQE
+1419 RQLYDNYQE

-1451 MKQALDL
+1451 MKSALDQ
-1458 AMTRAYG
+1458 AMAREYGLNTRRNSG
-1465 ININNRSSAYY
+1465 YY
-1476 DEWMGDY
+1476 DEWLGDY
-1483 GSSVRDYALSYA
+1483 GSSVRDYALAYA
-1495 LVSQYELRHERSENL
+1495 IANKYELHHERLDNL
-1510 LNQLSSRLGNRSYLS
+1510 LTQLASRLGNRSYLS
-1525 TQEQMALLLAAR
+1525 TQEQMSLLLAAR
-1537 AAGGSKNTPWEAVL
+1537 AMGGDKATPWSATL
-1551 TVNGERKPL
+1551 TVNGSTKAL
-1560 SGGKSDQTVSLAAA
+1560 AGGTSDQTVSLSAA
-1574 DLAGTQIQNTGSQ
+1574 DLAGVQLLNTGSQ
-1587 SLFVEYDIQGSPTA
+1587 SLFVEYDIQGSPTTA
-1601 TPAPRNDIIQ
+1601 PAPRNDVIQ

-1624 DGGTLQTGD
+1624 DGGSLQTGD

-1671 EMQDWKIGGRRVA
+1671 EMQEWTIGGRRVA
-1684 DAMSDSN
+1684 EAMSDPN

>member
-1 MRVGSSA
+1 M
-8 AKERCILVGGEGFAV
+8 
-23 SGKFNKTWLAVA
+23 SGKISKAWLATA
-35 GVAVLAGAL
+35 GVVVLAGAI
-44 GVGWWMGKGQQPATP
+44 GVGWWMGKERQPANPAPAVVSQPAP
-59 AAVPAAQTAT
+59 AA
-69 AAAPQAANGGAP
+69 GGGDAKP
-81 ALPATATVGA
+81 ALPASAVVGA
-91 ADPFAALNCQPRQ
+91 ADPFAALSCQPRQ
-104 YNDALSLAVTF
+104 YNDTLALAVTF
-115 TQPVDAKSNLD
+115 TQPVDAKANLD
-126 AFLQVTDTG
+126 GFLQVTDTG
-135 STAGKADED
+135 TATDRD
-144 SESAAAAGQQPASVR
+144 TESAATNGDQPASVR
-159 PGDSAPKGKIVKG
+159 PGDSAPKGKILKG

-177 DNPRVVYFPYVQPQR
+177 DNPRMVYFPYVQPQR
-192 SYAITVRSGLPGAGE
+192 SYAISVRAGLPGAGAGV
-207 KVALAEASHCEV
+207 KLADASNCEV
-219 STQAMPPSFYFASRG
+219 NTQAMPPSFYFASRG

-252 PEVDV
+252 SEVDV

-275 GVGRTPAASE
+275 GVGRSSASADE
-285 DEDDNGYDE
+285 EDDGGSEEDG
-294 NDWRYAGNRSL
+294 WRYSDNRSL

-328 FITDDKPNRRHVT
+328 FLTDDKPNRRHVT

-356 YVAVMSQPGRFRYE
+356 YIAVMSQPGRFRYE
-370 SQVTYFYVS
+370 YQVTYFYVS

-397 SLKSGQAISG
+397 SLKSGTAISG
-407 AVFELVDGAGKP
+407 AVFELVDGAGKSV
-419 LAKAAADAQGHVRF
+419 AKAAADGQGHVRF

-471 ASRANNLFVYAGRNL
+471 ISRPNNLFVYAGRNL

-493 HVSVL
+493 NVSVL

-517 RPDGRTVQTALWQPQ
+517 RPDGRTVLTTLWQPR
-532 KDLPGYV
+532 KDLPGYI
-539 ERAIDLPL
+539 ERSIDLPL

-583 KMALTSGQDVLSPDE
+583 KMALTSGQEVLSPDE
-598 ELTVDVQGDYLYGA
+598 TLTVDVQGDYLYGA
-612 PAAGNRLLATFQV
+612 PAAGNRLLSSFQV
-625 KRDRFALAQ
+625 KRDRYALPQ
-634 QWPGFIFGDVA
+634 EWPGFIFGDVA
-645 DDTRRSFGELPET
+645 DDARRHFEELPET

-664 RAQLDVNPNASG
+664 RGELEVDPRTSG
-676 THSPMKVRVSASL
+676 TRSPMKVRVSASL

-696 VVRSIERTVWP
+696 VVRSIERSVWP
-707 ADKLIA
+707 ADRLIA
-713 VRPQFDSDVAR
+713 VRPQFDGDVAR
-724 ENAPAG
+724 EGAPAG
-730 FEVIRANA
+730 FEVLRVDA
-738 QGKVEPLAQA
+738 QGKIAPLAQA
-748 QMRLFREERQYYW
+748 QMRLYREERQYYW

-773 TETEELVDSREIALK
+773 TETEELVDSREIALN
-788 DRTQLT
+788 DRAQLT

-803 LEITDPETG
+803 LEIADPETG
-812 ETMRY
+812 QTMRY

-869 EGDRMLWSKWVAV
+869 EGDRMLWSTWVAV
-882 KATGTEVEI
+882 KATGTQVEI
-891 PVDKEWKR
+891 PVDKSWKR
-899 HDLYV
+899 HDLYI

-924 GLAFLPIASADRKL
+924 GLTFLPIASADRKL
-938 DVKLTAAP
+938 DVKLTAAA
-946 KVVPETKTTV
+946 KAVPETKTTV

-967 AMVTLS
+967 ATVTLS

-980 NINQYATP
+980 NINQYRTP
-988 DPLNYFFGKHRY
+988 DPLDYFFGKHRY

-1043 VDLFSGPVALN
+1043 VDLFSGPVTLN

-1087 DAEMVVAAPI
+1087 DTEMVVAAPI

-1126 QKISVKLEALDPL
+1126 QKVTVKLEALDPL
-1139 AIVDGVRTVTLK
+1139 GIVDGVKTVTLK

-1178 GQGGAKPVHIV
+1178 GQGGGKPVRIV
-1189 RESVLQVQPAHAP
+1189 RESVLQVQPAYAA
-1202 ERQVRRLRLNPGESQ
+1202 ERQVRRLRLNPGETNA
-1217 PAQASWVASYY
+1217 PQASWVASYY
-1228 PDSTTVSLTVSNRPP
+1228 PDSTTVSMTVSNRPP
-1243 FNVNR
+1243 INVNR
-1248 LVEDLLNY
+1248 LVEGLLNY

-1262 QTISATMPWVML
+1262 QTISATLPWVML
-1274 DEESAKQFGLKPRT
+1274 DEAAAKQFGLKPRT
-1288 QAERAAKVA
+1288 QAEREAKVA
-1297 GAIGRLSGMRNSVGS
+1297 GAIGRLAGMRNAVGS

-1317 GSSSR
+1317 SSSSR

-1331 GFMQDARDRGFD
+1331 GFMQDARDNGFE
-1343 VPESSLDRSRT
+1343 VPEASLDRSRQ

-1360 QQSTGAFGTWSA
+1360 QQSSGAFGTWSA
-1372 NLRRNVE
+1372 NLKRNVE
-1379 ANRIDSSDANVLR
+1379 SGRYDSNDANILR

-1404 ALVLARDKKAPLSTV
+1404 ALALARDKKAPLSTV
-1419 RQLFDNYQE
+1419 RQLYDNYQE

-1451 MKQALDL
+1451 MKSALDQ
-1458 AMTRAYG
+1458 AMAREYGLNTRRNSG
-1465 ININNRSSAYY
+1465 YY
-1476 DEWMGDY
+1476 DEWLGDY
-1483 GSSVRDYALSYA
+1483 GSSVRDYALAYA
-1495 LVSQYELRHERSENL
+1495 IANKYELHHERLDNL
-1510 LNQLSSRLGNRSYLS
+1510 LTQLASRLGNRSYLS
-1525 TQEQMALLLAAR
+1525 TQEQMSLLLAAR
-1537 AAGGSKNTPWEAVL
+1537 AMGGDKATPWSATL
-1551 TVNGERKPL
+1551 TVNGSTKAL
-1560 SGGKSDQTVSLAAA
+1560 AGGTSDQTVSLSAA
-1574 DLAGTQIQNTGSQ
+1574 DLAGVQLLNTGSQ
-1587 SLFVEYDIQGSPTA
+1587 SLFVEYDIQGSPTTA
-1601 TPAPRNDIIQ
+1601 PAPRNDVIQ

-1624 DGGTLQTGD
+1624 DGGSLQTGD

-1671 EMQDWKIGGRRVA
+1671 EMQEWTIGGRRVA
-1684 DAMSDSN
+1684 EAMSDPN

>member
-1 MRVGSSA
+1 M
-8 AKERCILVGGEGFAV
+8 
-23 SGKFNKTWLAVA
+23 SGKISKAWLATA
-35 GVAVLAGAL
+35 GVVVLAGAI
-44 GVGWWMGKGQQPATP
+44 GVGWWMGKERQPANSAPAVVSQPAP
-59 AAVPAAQTAT
+59 AA
-69 AAAPQAANGGAP
+69 GGGGDAKP
-81 ALPATATVGA
+81 VLPASAVVGA
-91 ADPFAALNCQPRQ
+91 ADPFAALSCQPRQ
-104 YNDALSLAVTF
+104 YNDTLALAVTF
-115 TQPVDAKSNLD
+115 TQPVDAKANLD
-126 AFLQVTDTG
+126 GFLQVTDTG
-135 STAGKADED
+135 TATDRD
-144 SESAAAAGQQPASVR
+144 TESAATNGDQPASVR
-159 PGDSAPKGKIVKG
+159 PGDSAPKGKILKG

-177 DNPRVVYFPYVQPQR
+177 DNPRMVYFPYVQPQR
-192 SYAITVRSGLPGAGE
+192 SYAISVRAGLPGAGAGV
-207 KVALAEASHCEV
+207 KLADASNCEV
-219 STQAMPPSFYFASRG
+219 NTQAMPPSFYFASRG

-252 PEVDV
+252 SEVDV

-275 GVGRTPAASE
+275 GVGRSSASADE
-285 DEDDNGYDE
+285 EDDGGSEEDG
-294 NDWRYAGNRSL
+294 WRYSDNRSL

-328 FITDDKPNRRHVT
+328 FLTDDKPNRRHVT

-356 YVAVMSQPGRFRYE
+356 YIAVMSQPGRFRYE
-370 SQVTYFYVS
+370 YQVTYFYVS

-397 SLKSGQAISG
+397 SLKSGTAISG
-407 AVFELVDGAGKP
+407 AVFELVDGAGKS
-419 LAKAAADAQGHVRF
+419 LAKAAADGQGHVRF

-471 ASRANNLFVYAGRNL
+471 ISRPNNLFVYAGRNL

-493 HVSVL
+493 NVSVL

-517 RPDGRTVQTALWQPQ
+517 RPDGRTVLTTLWQPR
-532 KDLPGYV
+532 KDLPGYI
-539 ERAIDLPL
+539 ERSIDLPL

-583 KMALTSGQDVLSPDE
+583 KMALTSEQEVLSPDE
-598 ELTVDVQGDYLYGA
+598 TLTVDVQGDYLYGA
-612 PAAGNRLLATFQV
+612 PAAGNRLLSSFQV
-625 KRDRFALAQ
+625 KRDRYALPQ
-634 QWPGFIFGDVA
+634 EWPGFIFGDVA
-645 DDTRRSFGELPET
+645 DDARRHFEELPET

-664 RAQLDVNPNASG
+664 RGELEVDPRTSG
-676 THSPMKVRVSASL
+676 TRSPMKVRVSASL

-696 VVRSIERTVWP
+696 VVRSIERSVWP
-707 ADKLIA
+707 ADRLIA
-713 VRPQFDSDVAR
+713 VRPQFDGDVAR
-724 ENAPAG
+724 EGAPAG
-730 FEVIRANA
+730 FEVLRVDA
-738 QGKVEPLAQA
+738 QGKIAPLAQA
-748 QMRLFREERQYYW
+748 QMRLYREERQYYW

-773 TETEELVDSREIALK
+773 TETEELVDSREIALN
-788 DRTQLT
+788 DRAQLT

-803 LEITDPETG
+803 LEIADPETG
-812 ETMRY
+812 QTMRY

-869 EGDRMLWSKWVAV
+869 EGDRMLWSTWVAV
-882 KATGTEVEI
+882 KATGTQVEI
-891 PVDKEWKR
+891 PVDKSWKR
-899 HDLYV
+899 HDLYI

-924 GLAFLPIASADRKL
+924 GLTFLPIASADRKL
-938 DVKLTAAP
+938 DVKLTAAA
-946 KVVPETKTTV
+946 KAVPETKTTV

-967 AMVTLS
+967 ATVTLS

-980 NINQYATP
+980 NINQYRTP
-988 DPLNYFFGKHRY
+988 DPLDYFFGKHRY

-1043 VDLFSGPVALN
+1043 VDLFSGPVTLN

-1087 DAEMVVAAPI
+1087 DTEMVVAAPI

-1126 QKISVKLEALDPL
+1126 QKVTVKLEALDPL
-1139 AIVDGVRTVTLK
+1139 GIVDGVKTVTLK

-1178 GQGGAKPVHIV
+1178 GQGGGKPVRIV
-1189 RESVLQVQPAHAP
+1189 RESVLQVQPAYAA
-1202 ERQVRRLRLNPGESQ
+1202 ERQVRRLRLNPGETNA
-1217 PAQASWVASYY
+1217 PQASWVASYY
-1228 PDSTTVSLTVSNRPP
+1228 PDSTTVSMTVSNRPP
-1243 FNVNR
+1243 INVNR
-1248 LVEDLLNY
+1248 LVEGLLNY

-1262 QTISATMPWVML
+1262 QTISATLPWVML
-1274 DEESAKQFGLKPRT
+1274 DEAAAKQFGLKPRT
-1288 QAERAAKVA
+1288 QAEREAKVA
-1297 GAIGRLSGMRNSVGS
+1297 GAIGRLAGMRNAVGS

-1317 GSSSR
+1317 SSSSR

-1331 GFMQDARDRGFD
+1331 GFMQDARDNGFE
-1343 VPESSLDRSRT
+1343 VPEASLDRSRQ

-1360 QQSTGAFGTWSA
+1360 QQSSGAFGTWSA
-1372 NLRRNVE
+1372 NLKRNVE
-1379 ANRIDSSDANVLR
+1379 SGRYDANDANILR

-1404 ALVLARDKKAPLSTV
+1404 ALALARDKKAPLSTV
-1419 RQLFDNYQE
+1419 RQLYDNYQE

-1451 MKQALDL
+1451 MKSALDQ
-1458 AMTRAYG
+1458 AMAREYGLNTRRNSG
-1465 ININNRSSAYY
+1465 YY
-1476 DEWMGDY
+1476 DEWLGDY
-1483 GSSVRDYALSYA
+1483 GSSVRDYALAYA
-1495 LVSQYELRHERSENL
+1495 IANKYELHHERLDNL
-1510 LNQLSSRLGNRSYLS
+1510 LTQLASRLGNRSYLS
-1525 TQEQMALLLAAR
+1525 TQEQMSLLLAAR
-1537 AAGGSKNTPWEAVL
+1537 AMGGDKATPWSATL
-1551 TVNGERKPL
+1551 TVNGSTKAL
-1560 SGGKSDQTVSLAAA
+1560 AGGTSDQTVSLSAA
-1574 DLAGTQIQNTGSQ
+1574 DLAGVQLLNTGSQ
-1587 SLFVEYDIQGSPTA
+1587 SLFVEYDIQGSPTTA
-1601 TPAPRNDIIQ
+1601 PAPRNDVIQ

-1624 DGGTLQTGD
+1624 DGGSLQTGD

-1671 EMQDWKIGGRRVA
+1671 EMQEWTIGGRRVA
-1684 DAMSDSN
+1684 EAMSDPN

>member
-1 MRVGSSA
+1 M
-8 AKERCILVGGEGFAV
+8 
-23 SGKFNKTWLAVA
+23 SGKISKAWLATA
-35 GVAVLAGAL
+35 GVVVLAGAI
-44 GVGWWMGKGQQPATP
+44 GVGWWMGKERQPANPAPAVVSQPAP
-59 AAVPAAQTAT
+59 AA
-69 AAAPQAANGGAP
+69 GGGGDAKP
-81 ALPATATVGA
+81 ALPASAVVGA
-91 ADPFAALNCQPRQ
+91 ADPFAALSCQPRQ
-104 YNDALSLAVTF
+104 YNDTLALAVTF
-115 TQPVDAKSNLD
+115 TQPVDAKANLD
-126 AFLQVTDTG
+126 GFLQVTDTG
-135 STAGKADED
+135 TATDRD
-144 SESAAAAGQQPASVR
+144 TESAATNGDQPASVR
-159 PGDSAPKGKIVKG
+159 PGDSAPKGKILKG

-177 DNPRVVYFPYVQPQR
+177 DNPRMVYFPYVQPQR
-192 SYAITVRSGLPGAGE
+192 SYAISVRAGLPGAGAGV
-207 KVALAEASHCEV
+207 KLADASNCEV
-219 STQAMPPSFYFASRG
+219 NTQAMPPSFYFASRG

-252 PEVDV
+252 SEVDV

-275 GVGRTPAASE
+275 GVGRSSASADE
-285 DEDDNGYDE
+285 EDDGGSEEDG
-294 NDWRYAGNRSL
+294 WRYSDNRSL

-328 FITDDKPNRRHVT
+328 FLTDDKPNRRHVT

-356 YVAVMSQPGRFRYE
+356 YIAVMSQPGRFRYE
-370 SQVTYFYVS
+370 YQVTYFYVS

-397 SLKSGQAISG
+397 SLKSGTAISG
-407 AVFELVDGAGKP
+407 AVFELVDGAGKS
-419 LAKAAADAQGHVRF
+419 LAKAAADGQGHVRF

-471 ASRANNLFVYAGRNL
+471 ISRPNNLFVYAGRNL

-493 HVSVL
+493 NVSVL

-517 RPDGRTVQTALWQPQ
+517 RPDGRTVLTTLWQPR
-532 KDLPGYV
+532 KDLPGYI
-539 ERAIDLPL
+539 ERSIDLPL

-583 KMALTSGQDVLSPDE
+583 KMALTSGQEVLSPDE
-598 ELTVDVQGDYLYGA
+598 TLTVDVQGDYLYGA
-612 PAAGNRLLATFQV
+612 PAAGNRLLSSFQV
-625 KRDRFALAQ
+625 KRDRYALPQ
-634 QWPGFIFGDVA
+634 EWPGFIFGDVA
-645 DDTRRSFGELPET
+645 DDARRHFEELPET

-664 RAQLDVNPNASG
+664 RGELEVDPRTSG
-676 THSPMKVRVSASL
+676 TRSPMKVRVSASL

-696 VVRSIERTVWP
+696 VVRSIERSVWP
-707 ADKLIA
+707 ADRLIA
-713 VRPQFDSDVAR
+713 VRPQFDGDVAR
-724 ENAPAG
+724 EGAPAG
-730 FEVIRANA
+730 FEVLRVDA
-738 QGKVEPLAQA
+738 QGKIAPLAQA
-748 QMRLFREERQYYW
+748 QMRLYREERQYYW

-773 TETEELVDSREIALK
+773 TETEELVDSREIALN
-788 DRTQLT
+788 DRAQLT

-803 LEITDPETG
+803 LEIADPETG
-812 ETMRY
+812 QTMRY

-869 EGDRMLWSKWVAV
+869 EGDRMLWSTWVAV
-882 KATGTEVEI
+882 KATGTQVEI
-891 PVDKEWKR
+891 PVDKSWKR
-899 HDLYV
+899 HDLYI

-924 GLAFLPIASADRKL
+924 GLTFLPIASADRKL
-938 DVKLTAAP
+938 DVKLTAAA
-946 KVVPETKTTV
+946 KAVPETKTTV

-967 AMVTLS
+967 ATVTLS

-980 NINQYATP
+980 NINQYRTP
-988 DPLNYFFGKHRY
+988 DPLDYFFGKHRY

-1043 VDLFSGPVALN
+1043 VDLFSGPVTLN

-1087 DAEMVVAAPI
+1087 DTEMVVAAPI

-1126 QKISVKLEALDPL
+1126 QKVTVKLEALDPL
-1139 AIVDGVRTVTLK
+1139 GIVDGVKTVTLK

-1178 GQGGAKPVHIV
+1178 GQGGGKPVRIV
-1189 RESVLQVQPAHAP
+1189 RESVLQVQPAYAA
-1202 ERQVRRLRLNPGESQ
+1202 ERQVRRLRLNPGETNA
-1217 PAQASWVASYY
+1217 PQASWVASYY
-1228 PDSTTVSLTVSNRPP
+1228 PDSTTVSMTVSNRPP
-1243 FNVNR
+1243 INVNR
-1248 LVEDLLNY
+1248 LVEGLLNY

-1262 QTISATMPWVML
+1262 QTISATLPWVML
-1274 DEESAKQFGLKPRT
+1274 DEAAAKQFGLKPRT
-1288 QAERAAKVA
+1288 QAEREAKVA
-1297 GAIGRLSGMRNSVGS
+1297 GAIGRLAGMRNVVGS

-1317 GSSSR
+1317 SSSSR

-1331 GFMQDARDRGFD
+1331 GFMQDARDNGFE
-1343 VPESSLDRSRT
+1343 VPEASLDRSRQ

-1360 QQSTGAFGTWSA
+1360 QQSSGAFGTWSA
-1372 NLRRNVE
+1372 NLKRNVE
-1379 ANRIDSSDANVLR
+1379 SGRYDSNDANILR

-1404 ALVLARDKKAPLSTV
+1404 ALALARDKKAPLSTV
-1419 RQLFDNYQE
+1419 RQLYDNYQE

-1451 MKQALDL
+1451 MKSALDQ
-1458 AMTRAYG
+1458 AMAREYGLNTRRNSG
-1465 ININNRSSAYY
+1465 YY
-1476 DEWMGDY
+1476 DEWLGDY
-1483 GSSVRDYALSYA
+1483 GSSVRDYALAYA
-1495 LVSQYELRHERSENL
+1495 IANKYELHHERLDNL
-1510 LNQLSSRLGNRSYLS
+1510 LTQLASRLGNRSYLS
-1525 TQEQMALLLAAR
+1525 TQEQMSLLLAAR
-1537 AAGGSKNTPWEAVL
+1537 AMGGDKATPWSATL
-1551 TVNGERKPL
+1551 TVNGSTKAL
-1560 SGGKSDQTVSLAAA
+1560 AGGTSDQTVSLSAA
-1574 DLAGTQIQNTGSQ
+1574 DLAGVQLLNTGSQ
-1587 SLFVEYDIQGSPTA
+1587 SLFVEYDIQGSPTTA
-1601 TPAPRNDIIQ
+1601 PAPRNDVIQ

-1624 DGGTLQTGD
+1624 DGGSLQTGD

-1671 EMQDWKIGGRRVA
+1671 EMQEWTIGGRRVA
-1684 DAMSDSN
+1684 EAMSDPN

>member
-1 MRVGSSA
+1 MG
-8 AKERCILVGGEGFAV
+8 KER
-23 SGKFNKTWLAVA
+23 
-35 GVAVLAGAL
+35 
-44 GVGWWMGKGQQPATP
+44 QPANPAPAVVSQPAP
-59 AAVPAAQTAT
+59 AA
-69 AAAPQAANGGAP
+69 GGGGDAKP
-81 ALPATATVGA
+81 ALPASAVVGA
-91 ADPFAALNCQPRQ
+91 ADPFAALSCQPRQ
-104 YNDALSLAVTF
+104 YNDTLALAVTF
-115 TQPVDAKSNLD
+115 TQPVDAKANLD
-126 AFLQVTDTG
+126 GFLQVTDTG
-135 STAGKADED
+135 TATDRD
-144 SESAAAAGQQPASVR
+144 TESAATNGDQPASVR
-159 PGDSAPKGKIVKG
+159 PGDSAPKGKILKG

-177 DNPRVVYFPYVQPQR
+177 DNPRMVYFPYVQPQR
-192 SYAITVRSGLPGAGE
+192 SYAISVRAGLPGAGAGV
-207 KVALAEASHCEV
+207 KLADASNCEV
-219 STQAMPPSFYFASRG
+219 NTQAMPPSFYFASRG

-252 PEVDV
+252 SEVDV

-275 GVGRTPAASE
+275 GVGRSSASADE
-285 DEDDNGYDE
+285 EDDGGSEEDG
-294 NDWRYAGNRSL
+294 WRYSDNRSL

-328 FITDDKPNRRHVT
+328 FLTDDKPNRRHVT

-356 YVAVMSQPGRFRYE
+356 YIAVMSQPGRFRYE
-370 SQVTYFYVS
+370 YQVTYFYVS

-397 SLKSGQAISG
+397 SLKSGTAISG
-407 AVFELVDGAGKP
+407 AVFELVDGAGKS
-419 LAKAAADAQGHVRF
+419 LAKAAADGQGHVRF

-471 ASRANNLFVYAGRNL
+471 ISRPNNLFVYAGRNL

-493 HVSVL
+493 NVSVL

-517 RPDGRTVQTALWQPQ
+517 RPDGRTVLTTLWQPR
-532 KDLPGYV
+532 KDLPGYI
-539 ERAIDLPL
+539 ERSIDLPL

-583 KMALTSGQDVLSPDE
+583 KMALTSGQEVLSPDE
-598 ELTVDVQGDYLYGA
+598 TLTVDVQGDYLYGA
-612 PAAGNRLLATFQV
+612 PAAGNRLLSSFQV
-625 KRDRFALAQ
+625 KRDRYALPQ
-634 QWPGFIFGDVA
+634 EWPGFIFGDVA
-645 DDTRRSFGELPET
+645 DDARRHFEELPET

-664 RAQLDVNPNASG
+664 RGELEVDPRTSG
-676 THSPMKVRVSASL
+676 TRSPMKVRVSASL

-696 VVRSIERTVWP
+696 VVRSIERSVWP
-707 ADKLIA
+707 ADRLIA
-713 VRPQFDSDVAR
+713 VRPQFDGDVAR
-724 ENAPAG
+724 EGAPAG
-730 FEVIRANA
+730 FEVLRVDA
-738 QGKVEPLAQA
+738 QGKIAPLAQA
-748 QMRLFREERQYYW
+748 QMRLYREERQYYW

-773 TETEELVDSREIALK
+773 TETEELVDSREIALN
-788 DRTQLT
+788 DRAQLT

-803 LEITDPETG
+803 LEIADPETG
-812 ETMRY
+812 QTMRY

-869 EGDRMLWSKWVAV
+869 EGDRMLWSTWVAV
-882 KATGTEVEI
+882 KATGTQVEI
-891 PVDKEWKR
+891 PVDKSWKR
-899 HDLYV
+899 HDLYI

-924 GLAFLPIASADRKL
+924 GLTFLPIASADRKL
-938 DVKLTAAP
+938 DVKLTAAA
-946 KVVPETKTTV
+946 KAVPETKTTV

-967 AMVTLS
+967 ATVTLS

-980 NINQYATP
+980 NINQYRTP
-988 DPLNYFFGKHRY
+988 DPLDYFFGKHRY

-1043 VDLFSGPVALN
+1043 VDLFSGPVTLN

-1087 DAEMVVAAPI
+1087 DTEMVVAAPI

-1126 QKISVKLEALDPL
+1126 QKVTVKLEALDPL
-1139 AIVDGVRTVTLK
+1139 GIVDGVKTVTLK

-1178 GQGGAKPVHIV
+1178 GQGGGKPVRIV
-1189 RESVLQVQPAHAP
+1189 RESVLQVQPAYAA
-1202 ERQVRRLRLNPGESQ
+1202 ERQVRRLRLNPGETNA
-1217 PAQASWVASYY
+1217 PQASWVASYY
-1228 PDSTTVSLTVSNRPP
+1228 PDSTTVSMTVSNRPP
-1243 FNVNR
+1243 INVNR
-1248 LVEDLLNY
+1248 LVEGLLNY

-1262 QTISATMPWVML
+1262 QTISATLPWVML
-1274 DEESAKQFGLKPRT
+1274 DEAAAKQFGLKPRT
-1288 QAERAAKVA
+1288 QAEREAKVA
-1297 GAIGRLSGMRNSVGS
+1297 GAIGRLAGMRNVVGS

-1317 GSSSR
+1317 SSSSR

-1331 GFMQDARDRGFD
+1331 GFMQDARDNGFE
-1343 VPESSLDRSRT
+1343 VPEASLDRSRQ

-1360 QQSTGAFGTWSA
+1360 QQSSGAFGTWSA
-1372 NLRRNVE
+1372 NLKRNVE
-1379 ANRIDSSDANVLR
+1379 SGRYDSNDANILR

-1404 ALVLARDKKAPLSTV
+1404 ALALARDKKAPLSTV
-1419 RQLFDNYQE
+1419 RQLYDNYQE

-1451 MKQALDL
+1451 MKSALDQ
-1458 AMTRAYG
+1458 AMAREYGLNTRRNSG
-1465 ININNRSSAYY
+1465 YY
-1476 DEWMGDY
+1476 DEWLGDY
-1483 GSSVRDYALSYA
+1483 GSSVRDYALAYA
-1495 LVSQYELRHERSENL
+1495 IANKYELHHERLDNL
-1510 LNQLSSRLGNRSYLS
+1510 LTQLASRLGNRSYLS
-1525 TQEQMALLLAAR
+1525 TQEQMSLLLAAR
-1537 AAGGSKNTPWEAVL
+1537 AMGGDKATPWSATL
-1551 TVNGERKPL
+1551 TVNGSTKAL
-1560 SGGKSDQTVSLAAA
+1560 AGGTSDQTVSLSAA
-1574 DLAGTQIQNTGSQ
+1574 DLAGVQLLNTGSQ
-1587 SLFVEYDIQGSPTA
+1587 SLFVEYDIQGSPTTA
-1601 TPAPRNDIIQ
+1601 PAPRNDVIQ

-1624 DGGTLQTGD
+1624 DGGSLQTGD

-1671 EMQDWKIGGRRVA
+1671 EMQEWTIGGRRVA
-1684 DAMSDSN
+1684 EAMSDPN